1 MKKHFLIKGGIKMAE
16 ISAINNF
23 KKYNSKS
30 GRSSIKNVVREAFR
44 ELEKF
49 KNNVNQ
55 ELTQFNKILVKD
67 LSVLERQYYDT
78 EVDSRSRD
86 VISIVSQVQTGNF
99 EARNGVD
106 LTYMLSLEKWEQYYK
121 ENLEFLNDKF
131 GKNAHCVYAVIHFDE
146 STPHMQSMWT
156 FSEENNQKDEYTV
169 SDINTAKVKSALT
182 SAFLR
187 RNKELGL
194 IAGTD
199 EYKKAFEEFKVQEK
213 PKIIERQLAKMN
225 KNKSDKKF
233 KFESGTSPFT
243 KDFYRTFNEEF
254 VNDFMVTNP
263 SINEL
268 KNKVKVFSNEGA
280 EVVVR
285 RTKKVNSSEDLDR
298 TKFAMEK
305 EKKDLENKIGSND
318 YSKNEFMKYMEILS
332 KREIIDRKKKISKE
346 DFLNEFKN
354 YETDFK
360 VRKSNKGITDFK
372 RIFDIK
378 KIIKDKLNQR
388 QNNKN
393 FKKNL
398 KKEIKLFDE
407 IFKNVDFEAINKKI
421 EDYSKAEKVEEL
433 IKNRDNLYFE
443 IKTLETEESN
453 LKSSINF
460 LEKEKNSK
468 NNEIRNLDEQIW
480 EKKIEA
486 EKPYVVSER
495 RKQELINEALNEAR
509 KRGNTLMR
517 NIKKDVEK
525 EEAKN
530 NAIKQDILDKR
541 LQMEPELQEINNK
554 RRQLNDIYVDLEE
567 KKRRRKAELEKLAQ
581 PIIQKEVDDL
591 VREHLRYYEVTDKD
605 ILNFKANNKS
615 EYDKLFGEAE
625 TRADEKIKGGYIRR
639 KYDAGN
645 KFINQMTNLLH
656 EDSNGK
662 FSLLEIEKTVIA
674 AIEKLPDN
682 TYGWWNDFK
691 INLDIEL
698 ENTVRERK
706 AVHNQNKSKSQYHR
720 SR

>member
-30 GRSSIKNVVREAFR
+30 GRSSINNVVREAFR

-67 LSVLERQYYDT
+67 LSVLEQQYYDT

-86 VISIVSQVQTGNF
+86 VVSVVSQVQTGNF

-121 ENLEFLNDKF
+121 ENLEFLNKKF
-131 GKNAHCVYAVIHFDE
+131 GKNARCVYAVIHFDE
-146 STPHMQSMWT
+146 STPHLQSMWT
-156 FSEENNQKDEYTV
+156 FLEENNQKDEYTV
-169 SDINTAKVKSALT
+169 SDVNPAKVKSALS

-187 RNKELGL
+187 RNRELGL
-194 IAGTD
+194 VAGTD

-213 PKIIERQLAKMN
+213 PKIIERQLAKLN

-254 VNDFMVTNP
+254 VNDFMVNNAAV
-263 SINEL
+263 NEL
-268 KNKVKVFSNEGA
+268 KNKIKVFSNEGV

-285 RTKKVNSSEDLDR
+285 RTEKVNSSEELDR

-360 VRKSNKGITDFK
+360 ARKSNKGITDFK
-372 RIFDIK
+372 RIFNIK

-398 KKEIKLFDE
+398 KKEVKLFDE
-407 IFKNVDFEAINKKI
+407 VFRDVDFEVINKKI
-421 EDYSKAEKVEEL
+421 EDYSKGEKVEEL
-433 IKNRDNLYFE
+433 IKNRENLYFE
-443 IKTLETEESN
+443 IKTLETKASN

-460 LEKEKNSK
+460 LEKEQNSK

-480 EKKIEA
+480 EKRTEA

-509 KRGNTLMR
+509 KRGDTLMR

-530 NAIKQDILDKR
+530 NAIKQDILNER
-541 LQMEPELQEINNK
+541 LQMERELQEINNK
-554 RRQLNDIYVDLEE
+554 RRQLNDSYADLEE
-567 KKRRRKAELEKLAQ
+567 KKRRKKVELEKLAQ

-615 EYDKLFGEAE
+615 EYDKLFGEAQA
-625 TRADEKIKGGYIRR
+625 RADEKIKGAYIRR
-639 KYDAGN
+639 KHDAGK
-645 KFINQMTNLLH
+645 KFIKQMTNMLH
-656 EDSNGK
+656 EYINVK
-662 FSLLEIEKTVIA
+662 LSLLEIEKTVIA
-674 AIEKLPDN
+674 AIENVPDN
-682 TYGWWNDFK
+682 TYGWWDDFK
-691 INLDIEL
+691 NNLNIEL
-698 ENTVRERK
+698 ENTVRERN
-706 AVHNQNKSKSQYHR
+706 AVHNRSKNDFQYDR

>member
-1 MKKHFLIKGGIKMAE
+1 MAE
-16 ISAINNF
+16 ISALNNF

-30 GRSSIKNVVREAFR
+30 GRSNINNVVREAFR

-67 LSVLERQYYDT
+67 LSVLEQQYYDT

-86 VISIVSQVQTGNF
+86 MVSVVSQVQTGNF

-121 ENLEFLNDKF
+121 ENLEFLSKKF
-131 GKNAHCVYAVIHFDE
+131 DKNARCVYAVIHFDE

-169 SDINTAKVKSALT
+169 SDVNPAKVKSALS

-194 IAGTD
+194 TAGTD
-199 EYKKAFEEFKVQEK
+199 EYKKAFEEFKVQQK
-213 PKIIERQLAKMN
+213 PKIIERQLAKLN

-233 KFESGTSPFT
+233 KFENGTSPFT

-254 VNDFMVTNP
+254 VNDFMLNNP
-263 SINEL
+263 VVNEL
-268 KNKVKVFSNEGA
+268 KNKVKVFSNEGV

-285 RTKKVNSSEDLDR
+285 RTEKVNASEELDR

-305 EKKDLENKIGSND
+305 EKKDLESKIGSND

-332 KREIIDRKKKISKE
+332 KREIIDKKKKVSKE

-360 VRKSNKGITDFK
+360 TRKSNKEITDFK
-372 RIFDIK
+372 RIFNIK

-421 EDYSKAEKVEEL
+421 EDYSKGEKVEEL
-433 IKNRDNLYFE
+433 IKNRENLYFE
-443 IKTLETEESN
+443 IKTLETEASN

-460 LEKEKNSK
+460 LEKEQNSK

-480 EKKIEA
+480 EKRTEA

-509 KRGNTLMR
+509 KRGETLMR
-517 NIKKDVEK
+517 NIMKDVEK
-525 EEAKN
+525 EKSKN
-530 NAIKQDILDKR
+530 NFLKQDILNKR
-541 LQMEPELQEINNK
+541 LQLEQEQQELNN
-554 RRQLNDIYVDLEE
+554 RLRQLNDNYADLEK
-567 KKRRRKAELEKLAQ
+567 KKRHRKAELEKLGQ
-581 PIIQKEVDDL
+581 PIIQKEVNDL

-625 TRADEKIKGGYIRR
+625 ARADEKIKGAYIRR
-639 KYDAGN
+639 KHNAGN
-645 KFINQMTNLLH
+645 KFIKQMTNLLH
-656 EDSNGK
+656 KDSNGK

-674 AIEKLPDN
+674 AIENVPDN
-682 TYGWWNDFK
+682 TYSWWNDFK
-691 INLDIEL
+691 NNLNIEL
-698 ENTVRERK
+698 EKTVKDKNVVRNR
-706 AVHNQNKSKSQYHR
+706 SSSQYDR
-720 SR
+720 SL

>member
-1 MKKHFLIKGGIKMAE
+1 MAE

-30 GRSSIKNVVREAFR
+30 SRSSINNVVREAFR

-55 ELTQFNKILVKD
+55 KLTQFNKILVKD
-67 LSVLERQYYDT
+67 LSVLERQYSDT
-78 EVDSRSRD
+78 KVDSRSRD
-86 VISIVSQVQTGNF
+86 VVSVVSQVQTGNF
-99 EARNGVD
+99 EAKNGVD

-121 ENLEFLNDKF
+121 ENLEFLSKKF
-131 GKNAHCVYAVIHFDE
+131 DKNARCVYAVIHFDE

-169 SDINTAKVKSALT
+169 SDVNPAKVKSALS

-187 RNKELGL
+187 RNKKLGL
-194 IAGTD
+194 TAGTD

-213 PKIIERQLAKMN
+213 PKIIEKQLAKLN

-233 KFESGTSPFT
+233 KFENGTSPFT

-254 VNDFMVTNP
+254 VNDFMLNNP
-263 SINEL
+263 VVNEL
-268 KNKVKVFSNEGA
+268 KNKVKVFSNEGV

-285 RTKKVNSSEDLDR
+285 RTEKVNSYEELDR

-305 EKKDLENKIGSND
+305 EKKDLESKIGSND
-318 YSKNEFMKYMEILS
+318 YSKNEFMKYTEILS
-332 KREIIDRKKKISKE
+332 KREIIDKKKKISKE
-346 DFLNEFKN
+346 DFLNGFKN

-360 VRKSNKGITDFK
+360 VRKSNKKITDFK
-372 RIFDIK
+372 RIFNIK
-378 KIIKDKLNQR
+378 KIIRDKLNQR

-421 EDYSKAEKVEEL
+421 EDYSKGEKVEEL
-433 IKNRDNLYFE
+433 IKNRENLYFE
-443 IKTLETEESN
+443 IKTLETEASN

-460 LEKEKNSK
+460 LEKEQNSK
-468 NNEIRNLDEQIW
+468 NNEIRNLDKQIW
-480 EKKIEA
+480 EKKIEV

-509 KRGNTLMR
+509 KRGETLMR
-517 NIKKDVEK
+517 NIMKDVEK
-525 EEAKN
+525 EKSKN
-530 NAIKQDILDKR
+530 NSLKQDILNKR
-541 LQMEPELQEINNK
+541 LQLEQEQQELNN
-554 RRQLNDIYVDLEE
+554 RLRQLNDSYEDLEK
-567 KKRRRKAELEKLAQ
+567 KKRHRKAELEKLGQ
-581 PIIQKEVDDL
+581 PIIQKEVNDL

-625 TRADEKIKGGYIRR
+625 ARADEKIKGAYIRR
-639 KYDAGN
+639 KHNAGN
-645 KFINQMTNLLH
+645 KFIKQMTNILH

-674 AIEKLPDN
+674 AIENVPDN
-682 TYGWWNDFK
+682 TYGWWDDFK
-691 INLDIEL
+691 NNLNIEL
-698 ENTVRERK
+698 ENTVKDRNITR
-706 AVHNQNKSKSQYHR
+706 NRTNSQYGR
-720 SR
+720 RL

>member
-1 MKKHFLIKGGIKMAE
+1 MAE

-23 KKYNSKS
+23 KKYNSGS
-30 GRSSIKNVVREAFR
+30 GRSSINNVVREAFR

-86 VISIVSQVQTGNF
+86 VVSVVSQVQTGNF

-121 ENLEFLNDKF
+121 ENLKFLNDKF

-146 STPHMQSMWT
+146 STPHLQSMWT
-156 FSEENNQKDEYTV
+156 FLEENNQKDEYTV
-169 SDINTAKVKSALT
+169 SDVNPEKVKSALS

-194 IAGTD
+194 TAGTD
-199 EYKKAFEEFKVQEK
+199 EYKKAFEEFKVQQK
-213 PKIIERQLAKMN
+213 PKIIERQLAKLN

-233 KFESGTSPFT
+233 KFENGTSPFA

-254 VNDFMVTNP
+254 VNDFMLNNP
-263 SINEL
+263 VVNEL
-268 KNKVKVFSNEGA
+268 KNKVKVFSNEGV

-285 RTKKVNSSEDLDR
+285 RTEKVNSSEELDR
-298 TKFAMEK
+298 TKFAMEN
-305 EKKDLENKIGSND
+305 EKKELESKIDSND
-318 YSKNEFMKYMEILS
+318 YSKNEFMKYTEILS

-354 YETDFK
+354 YEIDFK
-360 VRKSNKGITDFK
+360 VRKSNKEITDFK
-372 RIFDIK
+372 RIFNIK
-378 KIIKDKLNQR
+378 KIIRDKLNQR

-407 IFKNVDFEAINKKI
+407 VFKNIDFEAINKKI
-421 EDYSKAEKVEEL
+421 EDYSKGEKVEEL
-433 IKNRDNLYFE
+433 IKNRENLYFE
-443 IKTLETEESN
+443 IKTLETKASN
-453 LKSSINF
+453 LKSSINV
-460 LEKEKNSK
+460 LEKEQISK
-468 NNEIRNLDEQIW
+468 NDEIRNLDEQIW
-480 EKKIEA
+480 KKKMEA

-509 KRGNTLMR
+509 KRGDTLTR

-541 LQMEPELQEINNK
+541 LQMERELQEINNK
-554 RRQLNDIYVDLEE
+554 RRQLNDSYADLEE

-581 PIIQKEVDDL
+581 PVVQKEVDDL

-605 ILNFKANNKS
+605 ILNFKANNKL

-625 TRADEKIKGGYIRR
+625 ARADEKIKGAYIRR
-639 KYDAGN
+639 KHDAG
-645 KFINQMTNLLH
+645 KRFIKQMTNLLH

-674 AIEKLPDN
+674 AIENVPDN
-682 TYGWWNDFK
+682 TYGWWDDFK
-691 INLDIEL
+691 NNLNIEL
-698 ENTVRERK
+698 ENTVKDRNITR
-706 AVHNQNKSKSQYHR
+706 NRTNSQYGR
-720 SR
+720 RL

>member
-30 GRSSIKNVVREAFR
+30 GRSSINNVVREAFR

-55 ELTQFNKILVKD
+55 KLTQFNKILVKD
-67 LSVLERQYYDT
+67 LSVLEQQYYDT

-86 VISIVSQVQTGNF
+86 VVSVVSQVQTGNF

-121 ENLEFLNDKF
+121 ENLEFLNKKF
-131 GKNAHCVYAVIHFDE
+131 GKNARCVYAVIHFDE
-146 STPHMQSMWT
+146 STPHLQSMWT
-156 FSEENNQKDEYTV
+156 FLEENNQKDEYTV
-169 SDINTAKVKSALT
+169 SDVNPAKVKSALS

-194 IAGTD
+194 VAGTD

-213 PKIIERQLAKMN
+213 PKIIERQLAKLN

-254 VNDFMVTNP
+254 VNDFMVNNAAV
-263 SINEL
+263 NEL
-268 KNKVKVFSNEGA
+268 KNKIKVFSNEGV

-285 RTKKVNSSEDLDR
+285 RTEKVNSSEELDR

-305 EKKDLENKIGSND
+305 EKKELENKIGSND
-318 YSKNEFMKYMEILS
+318 YSKNEFMKYTEILS
-332 KREIIDRKKKISKE
+332 KREIIDKKKKISKE

-360 VRKSNKGITDFK
+360 VRKSNKEITDFK
-372 RIFDIK
+372 RIFNIK

-421 EDYSKAEKVEEL
+421 EDYSKGEKVEEL
-433 IKNRDNLYFE
+433 IKNRENLYFE
-443 IKTLETEESN
+443 IKTLETKTSN

-460 LEKEKNSK
+460 LEKEQISK
-468 NNEIRNLDEQIW
+468 NNEIRNLDEQIL
-480 EKKIEA
+480 EKKKEA
-486 EKPYVVSER
+486 EKPYLVSER

-509 KRGNTLMR
+509 KRGDTLMR

-541 LQMEPELQEINNK
+541 LQMEREQQELNN
-554 RRQLNDIYVDLEE
+554 RLRQLNDSYADLEE

-581 PIIQKEVDDL
+581 PVVQQEVDDL

-625 TRADEKIKGGYIRR
+625 ARADEKIKGAYIRR
-639 KYDAGN
+639 KHNAGN
-645 KFINQMTNLLH
+645 KFIKQMTNILH

-674 AIEKLPDN
+674 AIENVPDS
-682 TYGWWNDFK
+682 TYSWWNDFK
-691 INLDIEL
+691 NNLNIEL
-698 ENTVRERK
+698 ENTVKDKNVVRNRS
-706 AVHNQNKSKSQYHR
+706 NSQYDR
-720 SR
+720 SL

>member
-1 MKKHFLIKGGIKMAE
+1 MAE
-16 ISAINNF
+16 ISALNNF

-30 GRSSIKNVVREAFR
+30 GRSNINNVVREAFR

-55 ELTQFNKILVKD
+55 KLTQFNKILVKD
-67 LSVLERQYYDT
+67 LSVLERQYSDT

-86 VISIVSQVQTGNF
+86 VISVVSQVQTGNF
-99 EARNGVD
+99 EAKNGVD

-121 ENLEFLNDKF
+121 ENLEFLSKKF
-131 GKNAHCVYAVIHFDE
+131 DKNARCVYAVIHFDE

-169 SDINTAKVKSALT
+169 SDVNPAKVKSALS

-213 PKIIERQLAKMN
+213 PKIIERQLAKLN

-233 KFESGTSPFT
+233 KFENGTSPFT

-254 VNDFMVTNP
+254 VNDFMLNNP
-263 SINEL
+263 VVNEL
-268 KNKVKVFSNEGA
+268 KNKVKVFSNEGV

-285 RTKKVNSSEDLDR
+285 RTEKVNSSEELDR

-305 EKKDLENKIGSND
+305 EKKDLESKIGSND
-318 YSKNEFMKYMEILS
+318 YSKNKFMKYMEILS
-332 KREIIDRKKKISKE
+332 KREIIDKKKKISKE

-360 VRKSNKGITDFK
+360 VRKSNKEITDFK
-372 RIFDIK
+372 RIFNIK
-378 KIIKDKLNQR
+378 KIIRDKLNQR

-421 EDYSKAEKVEEL
+421 EDYSKGEKVEEL
-433 IKNRDNLYFE
+433 IKNRENLYFE
-443 IKTLETEESN
+443 IKTLETEASN

-460 LEKEKNSK
+460 LEKEQNSK

-480 EKKIEA
+480 EKRTEA

-509 KRGNTLMR
+509 KRGETLMR
-517 NIKKDVEK
+517 NIMKDVEK
-525 EEAKN
+525 EKSKN
-530 NAIKQDILDKR
+530 NSLKQDIL
-541 LQMEPELQEINNK
+541 NK
-554 RRQLNDIYVDLEE
+554 RIQLEQEQQELNNRLRQLNDSYADLEK
-567 KKRRRKAELEKLAQ
+567 KKRHRKAELEKLGQ
-581 PIIQKEVDDL
+581 PIIQKEVNDL

-625 TRADEKIKGGYIRR
+625 ARAYETIKGAYIRR
-639 KYDAGN
+639 KHDAGN
-645 KFINQMTNLLH
+645 KFIKQMTKILH
-656 EDSNGK
+656 EDFNGK

-674 AIEKLPDN
+674 AIEKVPDN

-698 ENTVRERK
+698 ENTVKDKNVVRNQRK
-706 AVHNQNKSKSQYHR
+706 SGSQYDI
-720 SR
+720 SL

>member
-1 MKKHFLIKGGIKMAE
+1 MAE

-30 GRSSIKNVVREAFR
+30 GRSNINNVVREAFR

-55 ELTQFNKILVKD
+55 KLTQFNKILVKD
-67 LSVLERQYYDT
+67 LSVLERQYSDT
-78 EVDSRSRD
+78 KVDSRSRD
-86 VISIVSQVQTGNF
+86 VVSVVSQVQTGNF

-121 ENLEFLNDKF
+121 ENLEFLNKKF
-131 GKNAHCVYAVIHFDE
+131 GKNARCVYAVIHFDE
-146 STPHMQSMWT
+146 STPHLQSMWT
-156 FSEENNQKDEYTV
+156 FLEENNQKDEYTV
-169 SDINTAKVKSALT
+169 SDVNPAKVKSALS

-194 IAGTD
+194 VAGTD

-213 PKIIERQLAKMN
+213 PKIIERQLAKLN

-254 VNDFMVTNP
+254 VNDFMVNNAAV
-263 SINEL
+263 NEL

-285 RTKKVNSSEDLDR
+285 RTEKVNSSEDLDR
-298 TKFAMEK
+298 TKFVMEK

-360 VRKSNKGITDFK
+360 VRKSNKEITDFK
-372 RIFDIK
+372 RIFNIK

-407 IFKNVDFEAINKKI
+407 VFKNIDFEAINKKI
-421 EDYSKAEKVEEL
+421 EDYSKGEKVEEL
-433 IKNRDNLYFE
+433 IKNRENLYFE
-443 IKTLETEESN
+443 IKTLETKASN
-453 LKSSINF
+453 LKSSINV
-460 LEKEKNSK
+460 LEKEQISK
-468 NNEIRNLDEQIW
+468 NDEIRNLDDQIW

-509 KRGNTLMR
+509 KRGDTLMR
-517 NIKKDVEK
+517 NIKKDIEK

-530 NAIKQDILDKR
+530 NTIKQDILDKR
-541 LQMEPELQEINNK
+541 LQMERELQEINNK
-554 RRQLNDIYVDLEE
+554 RRQLNDSYADLEE
-567 KKRRRKAELEKLAQ
+567 KKRRKKAELEKLAQ

-615 EYDKLFGEAE
+615 EYDKLFGEAQA
-625 TRADEKIKGGYIRR
+625 RADEKIKRAYIRR

-645 KFINQMTNLLH
+645 KFIKQMTKILH
-656 EDSNGK
+656 EDFNGK

-674 AIEKLPDN
+674 AIENVPDS
-682 TYGWWNDFK
+682 TYSWWNDFK
-691 INLDIEL
+691 NNLNIEL
-698 ENTVRERK
+698 ENTVKDKNVVRNR
-706 AVHNQNKSKSQYHR
+706 SSSQYDR
-720 SR
+720 SL

>member
-1 MKKHFLIKGGIKMAE
+1 MAE
-16 ISAINNF
+16 ISAINNL
-23 KKYNSKS
+23 KKYNSGS
-30 GRSSIKNVVREAFR
+30 GRSSINNVVREAFR

-55 ELTQFNKILVKD
+55 ELMKFNKILVKD

-86 VISIVSQVQTGNF
+86 VVSVVSQVQTGNF

-121 ENLEFLNDKF
+121 ENLEFLNKKF
-131 GKNAHCVYAVIHFDE
+131 GKNARCVYAVIHFDE
-146 STPHMQSMWT
+146 STPHLQSMWT

-169 SDINTAKVKSALT
+169 SDVNTAKVKSALT

-213 PKIIERQLAKMN
+213 PKIIERQLAKLN

-254 VNDFMVTNP
+254 VNDFMVKNS

-285 RTKKVNSSEDLDR
+285 RTEKVNSSEDLDR

-318 YSKNEFMKYMEILS
+318 YSKNEFMKYTEILS

-360 VRKSNKGITDFK
+360 VRESNKGITDFK
-372 RIFDIK
+372 RIFNIK
-378 KIIKDKLNQR
+378 KIIRDKLNQR

-407 IFKNVDFEAINKKI
+407 VFKNVDFEAINKKI
-421 EDYSKAEKVEEL
+421 EDYSKGEKVEEL
-433 IKNRDNLYFE
+433 IKNRENLYFQ
-443 IKTLETEESN
+443 IKTLETKASN

-460 LEKEKNSK
+460 LEKEQNSK

-480 EKKIEA
+480 EKKMEA

-495 RKQELINEALNEAR
+495 RKEELINEALNEAR
-509 KRGNTLMR
+509 KRGDTLMR

-541 LQMEPELQEINNK
+541 LQMERELQEINNK

-581 PIIQKEVDDL
+581 PIIQKEVDNL

-615 EYDKLFGEAE
+615 EYDKLFGEAQA
-625 TRADEKIKGGYIRR
+625 RADEKVKGAYIRR
-639 KYDAGN
+639 KHDAGK
-645 KFINQMTNLLH
+645 KFIKQMTNMLH
-656 EDSNGK
+656 EDTNGK

-674 AIEKLPDN
+674 AIENVPDN
-682 TYGWWNDFK
+682 TYGWWDDFK
-691 INLDIEL
+691 NNLNIEL
-698 ENTVRERK
+698 ENTVKDRNVVR
-706 AVHNQNKSKSQYHR
+706 NRSSSQYDR
-720 SR
+720 SL

>member
-1 MKKHFLIKGGIKMAE
+1 MAE

-23 KKYNSKS
+23 KKYNSGS
-30 GRSSIKNVVREAFR
+30 GRSSINNVVREAFR

-55 ELTQFNKILVKD
+55 ELIQFNKILVKD

-86 VISIVSQVQTGNF
+86 VVSVVSQVQTGNF

-121 ENLEFLNDKF
+121 ENLEFLSKKF
-131 GKNAHCVYAVIHFDE
+131 GKNARCVYAVIHFDE
-146 STPHMQSMWT
+146 STPHLQSMWT

-169 SDINTAKVKSALT
+169 SDVNPAKVKSALS

-233 KFESGTSPFT
+233 KFESGTSPFI

-254 VNDFMVTNP
+254 VNDFMVNNAA
-263 SINEL
+263 IDEL

-285 RTKKVNSSEDLDR
+285 RTEKVNSSEDLDR

-318 YSKNEFMKYMEILS
+318 YSKNEFMKYTEILS

-372 RIFDIK
+372 RIFNIK
-378 KIIKDKLNQR
+378 KIIRDKLNQR

-398 KKEIKLFDE
+398 KKEIKLFDKV
-407 IFKNVDFEAINKKI
+407 FKNVDFEAINKKI
-421 EDYSKAEKVEEL
+421 EDYSKGEKVEEL

-443 IKTLETEESN
+443 IKTLETEASN

-460 LEKEKNSK
+460 LEKEQNSK

-480 EKKIEA
+480 EKKMEA

-495 RKQELINEALNEAR
+495 RKEELINEALNEAR
-509 KRGNTLMR
+509 KRGDTLMR

-541 LQMEPELQEINNK
+541 LQMERELQEINNK
-554 RRQLNDIYVDLEE
+554 RRQLNDSYADLEE
-567 KKRRRKAELEKLAQ
+567 KKRRRKAELEKLAH

-615 EYDKLFGEAE
+615 EYDKLFGEAQA
-625 TRADEKIKGGYIRR
+625 RADEKIKGAYIRR
-639 KYDAGN
+639 KHDAGK
-645 KFINQMTNLLH
+645 KFIKQMTKILH
-656 EDSNGK
+656 EDFNGK

-674 AIEKLPDN
+674 AIENVPDS
-682 TYGWWNDFK
+682 TYSWWNDFK
-691 INLDIEL
+691 NNLNIEL
-698 ENTVRERK
+698 ENTVKDKNVVRNR
-706 AVHNQNKSKSQYHR
+706 SSSQYDR
-720 SR
+720 SL

>member
-1 MKKHFLIKGGIKMAE
+1 LIKGGIKMAE

-23 KKYNSKS
+23 KKYNSGS
-30 GRSSIKNVVREAFR
+30 GRSSINNVVREAFR

-86 VISIVSQVQTGNF
+86 VVSVVSQVQTGNF

-121 ENLEFLNDKF
+121 ENLKFLNDKF

-146 STPHMQSMWT
+146 STPHLQSMWT
-156 FSEENNQKDEYTV
+156 FLEENNQKDEYTV
-169 SDINTAKVKSALT
+169 SDVNPEKVKSALS

-194 IAGTD
+194 TAGTD
-199 EYKKAFEEFKVQEK
+199 EYKKAFEEFKVQQK
-213 PKIIERQLAKMN
+213 PKIIERQLAKLN

-233 KFESGTSPFT
+233 KFENGTSPFA

-254 VNDFMVTNP
+254 VNDFMLNNP
-263 SINEL
+263 VVNEL
-268 KNKVKVFSNEGA
+268 KNKVKVFSNEGV

-285 RTKKVNSSEDLDR
+285 RTEKVNSSEDLDR
-298 TKFAMEK
+298 TKFTMEK
-305 EKKDLENKIGSND
+305 EKKDLESKIGSND
-318 YSKNEFMKYMEILS
+318 YSKNEFMKYIEILS
-332 KREIIDRKKKISKE
+332 KREIIDRKKKISKK

-360 VRKSNKGITDFK
+360 VRKSNKEITDFK
-372 RIFDIK
+372 RIFNIK
-378 KIIKDKLNQR
+378 KIIRDKLNQR

-407 IFKNVDFEAINKKI
+407 VFKNVDFEVINKKI
-421 EDYSKAEKVEEL
+421 EDYSKGEKVEEL
-433 IKNRDNLYFE
+433 IKNRENLYFE
-443 IKTLETEESN
+443 IKTLETKASN

-460 LEKEKNSK
+460 LETEQISK
-468 NNEIRNLDEQIW
+468 NNEIRNLDEQIR

-486 EKPYVVSER
+486 EKPYVVSEI

-509 KRGNTLMR
+509 KRGDTLMR

-530 NAIKQDILDKR
+530 NAIKQDILDKK
-541 LQMEPELQEINNK
+541 LQMEREQQELNN
-554 RRQLNDIYVDLEE
+554 RLRQLNDSYADLEE

-581 PIIQKEVDDL
+581 PVVQKEVDNL

-605 ILNFKANNKS
+605 ILNFKSNNKF

-625 TRADEKIKGGYIRR
+625 AKAYEKIKEAYIRR
-639 KYDAGN
+639 KHDAGN
-645 KFINQMTNLLH
+645 KFIKQMTNILH

-662 FSLLEIEKTVIA
+662 FSILEIEKTVIA
-674 AIEKLPDN
+674 AIENVPDS
-682 TYGWWNDFK
+682 TYSWWNDFK
-691 INLDIEL
+691 NNLNIEL
-698 ENTVRERK
+698 KKTVKDKNVVRNR
-706 AVHNQNKSKSQYHR
+706 SSSQYDR
-720 SR
+720 SL

>member
-30 GRSSIKNVVREAFR
+30 GRSSINNVVREAFR

-67 LSVLERQYYDT
+67 LSVLEQQYYDT

-86 VISIVSQVQTGNF
+86 VVSVVSQVQTGNF

-121 ENLEFLNDKF
+121 ENLEFLNKKF
-131 GKNAHCVYAVIHFDE
+131 GKNARCVYAVIHFDE
-146 STPHMQSMWT
+146 STPHLQSMWT
-156 FSEENNQKDEYTV
+156 FLEENNQKYEYTV
-169 SDINTAKVKSALT
+169 SDVNPAKVKSALS

-187 RNKELGL
+187 RNRELGL
-194 IAGTD
+194 VAGTD

-213 PKIIERQLAKMN
+213 PKIIERQLAKLN

-254 VNDFMVTNP
+254 VNDFMLNNP
-263 SINEL
+263 VVNEL
-268 KNKVKVFSNEGA
+268 KNKVKVFSNEGV

-285 RTKKVNSSEDLDR
+285 RTEKVNSSEELDR

-305 EKKDLENKIGSND
+305 EKKDLESKIGSND
-318 YSKNEFMKYMEILS
+318 YSKNEFMKYTEILS
-332 KREIIDRKKKISKE
+332 KREIIDKKKKISKE

-360 VRKSNKGITDFK
+360 TRKSNKEITDFK
-372 RIFDIK
+372 RIFNIK

-398 KKEIKLFDE
+398 KKEVKLFDE
-407 IFKNVDFEAINKKI
+407 VFRDVDFEVINKKI
-421 EDYSKAEKVEEL
+421 EDYSKGEKVEEL
-433 IKNRDNLYFE
+433 IKNRENLYFE
-443 IKTLETEESN
+443 IKTLETKASN

-460 LEKEKNSK
+460 LEKEQNSK

-480 EKKIEA
+480 EKITEA

-509 KRGNTLMR
+509 KRGETLMR
-517 NIKKDVEK
+517 NIMKDVEK
-525 EEAKN
+525 EKSKN
-530 NAIKQDILDKR
+530 NFLKQDILNKR
-541 LQMEPELQEINNK
+541 LQLEQEQQELNN
-554 RRQLNDIYVDLEE
+554 RLRQLNDSYADLEK
-567 KKRRRKAELEKLAQ
+567 KKRHRKAELEKLGQ
-581 PIIQKEVDDL
+581 PIIQKEVNDL

-625 TRADEKIKGGYIRR
+625 ARADEKIKGAYIRR
-639 KYDAGN
+639 KHNAGN
-645 KFINQMTNLLH
+645 KFIKQMTNILH

-674 AIEKLPDN
+674 AIENVPDN
-682 TYGWWNDFK
+682 TYGWWDNFK
-691 INLDIEL
+691 NNLNIEL
-698 ENTVRERK
+698 ENTVKDRNITR
-706 AVHNQNKSKSQYHR
+706 NRTNSQYGR
-720 SR
+720 RL

>member
-1 MKKHFLIKGGIKMAE
+1 MVKMAE

-30 GRSSIKNVVREAFR
+30 GRSNINNVVREAFR

-55 ELTQFNKILVKD
+55 KLTQFNKILVKD
-67 LSVLERQYYDT
+67 LSVLERQYSDT
-78 EVDSRSRD
+78 KVDSRSRD
-86 VISIVSQVQTGNF
+86 VVSVVSQVQTGNF
-99 EARNGVD
+99 EAKNGVD

-121 ENLEFLNDKF
+121 ENLEFLSKKF
-131 GKNAHCVYAVIHFDE
+131 DKNARCVYAVIHFDE

-169 SDINTAKVKSALT
+169 SDVNPAKVKSALS

-187 RNKELGL
+187 RNKKLGL
-194 IAGTD
+194 TAGTD

-213 PKIIERQLAKMN
+213 PKIIERQLAKLN

-233 KFESGTSPFT
+233 KFENGTSPFT

-254 VNDFMVTNP
+254 VNDFMLNNP
-263 SINEL
+263 VVNEL
-268 KNKVKVFSNEGA
+268 KNKVKVFSNEGV

-285 RTKKVNSSEDLDR
+285 RTEKVNSSEELDR

-305 EKKDLENKIGSND
+305 EKKDLESKIGSND

-332 KREIIDRKKKISKE
+332 KREIIDKKKKISKE
-346 DFLNEFKN
+346 DFLNGFKN

-360 VRKSNKGITDFK
+360 VRKSNKKITDFK
-372 RIFDIK
+372 RIFNIK
-378 KIIKDKLNQR
+378 KIIRDKLNQR

-421 EDYSKAEKVEEL
+421 EDYSKGEKVEEL
-433 IKNRDNLYFE
+433 IKNRENLYFE
-443 IKTLETEESN
+443 IKTLETEASN

-460 LEKEKNSK
+460 LEKEQNSK

-480 EKKIEA
+480 EKRTEA

-509 KRGNTLMR
+509 KRGETLMR
-517 NIKKDVEK
+517 NIMKDVEK
-525 EEAKN
+525 EKSKN
-530 NAIKQDILDKR
+530 NSLKQDILNKR
-541 LQMEPELQEINNK
+541 LQLEQEQQELNN
-554 RRQLNDIYVDLEE
+554 RLRQLNDSYEDLEK
-567 KKRRRKAELEKLAQ
+567 KKRHRKAELEKLGQ
-581 PIIQKEVDDL
+581 PIIQKEVNDL

-625 TRADEKIKGGYIRR
+625 ARADEKIKGAYIRR
-639 KYDAGN
+639 KHNAGN
-645 KFINQMTNLLH
+645 KFIKQMTNILH

-674 AIEKLPDN
+674 A
-682 TYGWWNDFK
+682 
-691 INLDIEL
+691 
-698 ENTVRERK
+698 
-706 AVHNQNKSKSQYHR
+706 SKKTFNRMFQTTLMAGGMILR
-720 SR
+720 II

>member
-1 MKKHFLIKGGIKMAE
+1 MAE

-23 KKYNSKS
+23 KKYNSGS
-30 GRSSIKNVVREAFR
+30 GRSSINNVVREVFR

-86 VISIVSQVQTGNF
+86 VVSVVSQVQTGNF

-131 GKNAHCVYAVIHFDE
+131 GKNARCVYAVIHFDE

-169 SDINTAKVKSALT
+169 SDVNTAKVKSALT

-254 VNDFMVTNP
+254 VNDFMVNNAAV
-263 SINEL
+263 NEL
-268 KNKVKVFSNEGA
+268 KNKVKVFSNEGV

-285 RTKKVNSSEDLDR
+285 RTEKVNSSEDLDR

-305 EKKDLENKIGSND
+305 EKKDLESKIGSND
-318 YSKNEFMKYMEILS
+318 YSKNEFMKYTEILS

-360 VRKSNKGITDFK
+360 IRKSNKEITDFK
-372 RIFDIK
+372 RIFNIK
-378 KIIKDKLNQR
+378 KIIRDKLNQR

-407 IFKNVDFEAINKKI
+407 VFKNVDFEAINKKI
-421 EDYSKAEKVEEL
+421 EDYSKGEKVEEL

-443 IKTLETEESN
+443 IKTLETKASN

-460 LEKEKNSK
+460 LEKEQISK

-480 EKKIEA
+480 EKKMEA

-495 RKQELINEALNEAR
+495 RKEELINEALNEAR
-509 KRGNTLMR
+509 KRGDTLMR
-517 NIKKDVEK
+517 NIKKDIEK

-541 LQMEPELQEINNK
+541 LQMERELQEINNK
-554 RRQLNDIYVDLEE
+554 RRQLNDSYADLEE
-567 KKRRRKAELEKLAQ
+567 KKRRKKAELEKLAQ

-615 EYDKLFGEAE
+615 EYDKLFGEAQA
-625 TRADEKIKGGYIRR
+625 RADEKVKGAYIRR
-639 KYDAGN
+639 KHDAGK
-645 KFINQMTNLLH
+645 KFIKQMTDMLH
-656 EDSNGK
+656 EDANGK

-674 AIEKLPDN
+674 AIENVPDN
-682 TYGWWNDFK
+682 TYGWWDDFK
-691 INLDIEL
+691 NNLNIEL
-698 ENTVRERK
+698 ENTVRERN
-706 AVHNQNKSKSQYHR
+706 AVHNRSKNDFQYDR

>member
-1 MKKHFLIKGGIKMAE
+1 MAE

-30 GRSSIKNVVREAFR
+30 GRSSINNVVREAFR

-55 ELTQFNKILVKD
+55 ELTKFNKILVKD

-86 VISIVSQVQTGNF
+86 VVSVVSQVQTGNF
-99 EARNGVD
+99 EAKNGVD

-121 ENLEFLNDKF
+121 ENLEFLSKKF
-131 GKNAHCVYAVIHFDE
+131 DKNARCVYAVIHFDE

-169 SDINTAKVKSALT
+169 SDVNPAKVKSALS

-213 PKIIERQLAKMN
+213 PKIIERQLAKLN

-233 KFESGTSPFT
+233 KFENGTSPFT

-254 VNDFMVTNP
+254 VNDFMLNNP
-263 SINEL
+263 VVNEL
-268 KNKVKVFSNEGA
+268 KNKVKVFSNEVV

-285 RTKKVNSSEDLDR
+285 RTEKANSSEELDR

-305 EKKDLENKIGSND
+305 EKKDLESKIGSND
-318 YSKNEFMKYMEILS
+318 YSKNEFMKYTEILS
-332 KREIIDRKKKISKE
+332 KREIIDKKKKISKE

-360 VRKSNKGITDFK
+360 VRKSNKEITDFK
-372 RIFDIK
+372 RIFNIK
-378 KIIKDKLNQR
+378 KIIRDKLNQR

-407 IFKNVDFEAINKKI
+407 VFKNVDFEAINKKI
-421 EDYSKAEKVEEL
+421 EDYSKGEKVEEL
-433 IKNRDNLYFE
+433 IKNRENLYFE
-443 IKTLETEESN
+443 IKTLETEASN

-460 LEKEKNSK
+460 LEKEQNSK

-480 EKKIEA
+480 EKRTEA

-509 KRGNTLMR
+509 KRGDTLMR

-530 NAIKQDILDKR
+530 NAIKQDILNER
-541 LQMEPELQEINNK
+541 LQMERELQEINNK
-554 RRQLNDIYVDLEE
+554 RRQLNDSYADLEE
-567 KKRRRKAELEKLAQ
+567 KKRRKKAELEKLAQ

-615 EYDKLFGEAE
+615 EYDKLFGEAQA
-625 TRADEKIKGGYIRR
+625 RADEKIKGAYIRR
-639 KYDAGN
+639 KHDAGK
-645 KFINQMTNLLH
+645 KFIKQMTNMLH
-656 EDSNGK
+656 EYINVK
-662 FSLLEIEKTVIA
+662 LSLLEIEKTVIA
-674 AIEKLPDN
+674 AIENVPDN
-682 TYGWWNDFK
+682 TYGWWDDFK
-691 INLDIEL
+691 NNLNIEL
-698 ENTVRERK
+698 ENTVRERN
-706 AVHNQNKSKSQYHR
+706 AVHNRSKNDFQYDR

>member
-1 MKKHFLIKGGIKMAE
+1 MAE

-23 KKYNSKS
+23 KKYNSGS
-30 GRSSIKNVVREAFR
+30 GRSSINNVVREAFR

-55 ELTQFNKILVKD
+55 ELTQFNKIFVKD

-86 VISIVSQVQTGNF
+86 VVSVVSQVQTGNF

-169 SDINTAKVKSALT
+169 SDVNPAKVKSALS

-254 VNDFMVTNP
+254 VNDFMVKNP

-285 RTKKVNSSEDLDR
+285 RTEKVNSSEDLDR

-305 EKKDLENKIGSND
+305 EKKDLESKIGSND
-318 YSKNEFMKYMEILS
+318 YSKNEFMKYTEILS

-354 YETDFK
+354 YEIDFK
-360 VRKSNKGITDFK
+360 VRKSNKEITDFK
-372 RIFDIK
+372 RIFNIK
-378 KIIKDKLNQR
+378 KIIRDKLNQR

-407 IFKNVDFEAINKKI
+407 VFKNVDFEAINKKI
-421 EDYSKAEKVEEL
+421 EDYSKGEKVEEL
-433 IKNRDNLYFE
+433 IKNRENLYFE
-443 IKTLETEESN
+443 IKTLETEASN

-460 LEKEKNSK
+460 LEKEQNSK

-480 EKKIEA
+480 EKKMEA

-495 RKQELINEALNEAR
+495 RKQKLINEALNEAR
-509 KRGNTLMR
+509 KRGDTLMR

-541 LQMEPELQEINNK
+541 LQMERELQEINNK
-554 RRQLNDIYVDLEE
+554 RRQLNDNYANLEE
-567 KKRRRKAELEKLAQ
+567 KKRRKKAELEKLAQ

-605 ILNFKANNKS
+605 ILNFKANNKF

-625 TRADEKIKGGYIRR
+625 ARADEKIKGAYIRR
-639 KYDAGN
+639 KHDAGN
-645 KFINQMTNLLH
+645 KFIKQMTNILH

-674 AIEKLPDN
+674 AIENVPDS
-682 TYGWWNDFK
+682 TYSWWNDFK
-691 INLDIEL
+691 NNLNIEL
-698 ENTVRERK
+698 ENTVKDKNVVRNR
-706 AVHNQNKSKSQYHR
+706 SSSQYDR
-720 SR
+720 SL

>member
-1 MKKHFLIKGGIKMAE
+1 MVKMAE
-16 ISAINNF
+16 ISALNNF

-30 GRSSIKNVVREAFR
+30 GRSNINNVVREAFR
-44 ELEKF
+44 ELGKF

-55 ELTQFNKILVKD
+55 KLTQFNKILVKD
-67 LSVLERQYYDT
+67 LSVLERQYSDT

-86 VISIVSQVQTGNF
+86 VVSVVSQVQTGNF
-99 EARNGVD
+99 EAKNGVD

-121 ENLEFLNDKF
+121 ENLEFLSKKFDKD
-131 GKNAHCVYAVIHFDE
+131 ARCVYAVIHFDE

-169 SDINTAKVKSALT
+169 SDVNPAKVKSALS

-187 RNKELGL
+187 RNKKLGL
-194 IAGTD
+194 TTGTE
-199 EYKKAFEEFKVQEK
+199 EYKKAFEEFKVQQK
-213 PKIIERQLAKMN
+213 PKIIERQLAKLN

-233 KFESGTSPFT
+233 KFENGTSPFT

-254 VNDFMVTNP
+254 VNDFMLNNP
-263 SINEL
+263 VVNEL
-268 KNKVKVFSNEGA
+268 KNKVKVFSNEGV

-285 RTKKVNSSEDLDR
+285 RTEKVNSSEELDR

-305 EKKDLENKIGSND
+305 EKKDLESKIGSND
-318 YSKNEFMKYMEILS
+318 YSKNEFMKYTEILS
-332 KREIIDRKKKISKE
+332 KREIIDKKKKISKE

-360 VRKSNKGITDFK
+360 TRKSNKEITDFK
-372 RIFDIK
+372 RIFNIK

-398 KKEIKLFDE
+398 EKEIKLFDE

-421 EDYSKAEKVEEL
+421 EDYSKGEKVEEL
-433 IKNRDNLYFE
+433 IKNRENLYFE
-443 IKTLETEESN
+443 IKTLETEASN

-460 LEKEKNSK
+460 LEKEQNSK

-480 EKKIEA
+480 EKRTEA

-509 KRGNTLMR
+509 KRGDTLMR

-530 NAIKQDILDKR
+530 NAIKQDILNER
-541 LQMEPELQEINNK
+541 LQMERELQEINNK
-554 RRQLNDIYVDLEE
+554 RRQLNDSYADLEE
-567 KKRRRKAELEKLAQ
+567 KKRRKKAELEKLAQ

-615 EYDKLFGEAE
+615 EYDKLFGEAQA
-625 TRADEKIKGGYIRR
+625 RADEKIKGAYIRR
-639 KYDAGN
+639 KHDAGK
-645 KFINQMTNLLH
+645 KFIKQMTNMLH
-656 EDSNGK
+656 EYINVK
-662 FSLLEIEKTVIA
+662 LSLLEIEKTVIA
-674 AIEKLPDN
+674 AIENVPDN
-682 TYGWWNDFK
+682 TYGWWDDFK
-691 INLDIEL
+691 NNLNIEL
-698 ENTVRERK
+698 ENTVRERN
-706 AVHNQNKSKSQYHR
+706 AVHNRSKNDFQYDR

>member
-30 GRSSIKNVVREAFR
+30 GRSSINNVVKEAFR

-86 VISIVSQVQTGNF
+86 VVSVVSQVQTGNF

-121 ENLEFLNDKF
+121 ENLEFLNKKF
-131 GKNAHCVYAVIHFDE
+131 GKNAHCVYAVIRLDE
-146 STPHMQSMWT
+146 STPHMQSLWT
-156 FSEENNQKDEYTV
+156 FSEANNQKDKYTV
-169 SDINTAKVKSALT
+169 SDVNTAKVKSALT

-194 IAGTD
+194 TAGTD

-213 PKIIERQLAKMN
+213 PRIIERQLAKMN

-233 KFESGTSPFT
+233 KFESGTSPFN
-243 KDFYRTFNEEF
+243 KDFYMTFNEEF
-254 VNDFMVTNP
+254 VNDFMVNNAAV
-263 SINEL
+263 NEL
-268 KNKVKVFSNEGA
+268 KNKVKVFSNETV

-285 RTKKVNSSEDLDR
+285 RTEKVNSSEDLDR

-318 YSKNEFMKYMEILS
+318 YSKNEFMKYTEILS

-360 VRKSNKGITDFK
+360 VRKSNKEITDFK
-372 RIFDIK
+372 RIFNIK
-378 KIIKDKLNQR
+378 KIIRDKLNQR

-407 IFKNVDFEAINKKI
+407 VFKNIDFEAINKKI
-421 EDYSKAEKVEEL
+421 EDYSKGEKVEEL
-433 IKNRDNLYFE
+433 IKNRENLYFE
-443 IKTLETEESN
+443 IKTLETKASN
-453 LKSSINF
+453 LKSSINV
-460 LEKEKNSK
+460 LEKEQNTK

-480 EKKIEA
+480 EKKMEA

-509 KRGNTLMR
+509 KRGDTLMR

-541 LQMEPELQEINNK
+541 LQMERELQEINNK
-554 RRQLNDIYVDLEE
+554 RRQLNDNYADLEE
-567 KKRRRKAELEKLAQ
+567 KKRRKKAELEKLAQ
-581 PIIQKEVDDL
+581 PVVQKEVDDL

-605 ILNFKANNKS
+605 ILNFKANNKF

-625 TRADEKIKGGYIRR
+625 ARADEKIKGAYIRR
-639 KYDAGN
+639 KYDAGK
-645 KFINQMTNLLH
+645 KFIKQITNLLH
-656 EDSNGK
+656 EDTNVK
-662 FSLLEIEKTVIA
+662 LSLLEIEKTVIA
-674 AIEKLPDN
+674 AIENVPDN
-682 TYGWWNDFK
+682 TYGWWYDFK
-691 INLDIEL
+691 NNLNIEL
-698 ENTVRERK
+698 ENTVKDRNITR
-706 AVHNQNKSKSQYHR
+706 NRTNSQYGR
-720 SR
+720 RL

>member
-1 MKKHFLIKGGIKMAE
+1 MAE

-23 KKYNSKS
+23 KKYNSGS
-30 GRSSIKNVVREAFR
+30 GRSSINNVVREAFR

-86 VISIVSQVQTGNF
+86 VVSVVSQVQTGNF

-169 SDINTAKVKSALT
+169 SDVNTAKVKSALT

-263 SINEL
+263 SINDL

-285 RTKKVNSSEDLDR
+285 RTEKVNSSEDLDR

-318 YSKNEFMKYMEILS
+318 YSKNEFMKYTEILS

-360 VRKSNKGITDFK
+360 ARKSNKEITDFK
-372 RIFDIK
+372 RIFNIK
-378 KIIKDKLNQR
+378 KIIRDKLNQR

-407 IFKNVDFEAINKKI
+407 VFKNVDFEAINKKI
-421 EDYSKAEKVEEL
+421 EDYSKGEKVEEL
-433 IKNRDNLYFE
+433 IKNRENLYFE
-443 IKTLETEESN
+443 IKTLETKASN

-460 LEKEKNSK
+460 LEKEQNRK

-480 EKKIEA
+480 EKKMEA

-495 RKQELINEALNEAR
+495 RKEELINEALNEAR
-509 KRGNTLMR
+509 KRGDTLMR

-541 LQMEPELQEINNK
+541 LQMERELQEINNK

-591 VREHLRYYEVTDKD
+591 AREHLRYYEVTDKD
-605 ILNFKANNKS
+605 ILDFKANNKS
-615 EYDKLFGEAE
+615 EYDKLFGEAQA
-625 TRADEKIKGGYIRR
+625 RADEKIKGAYIRR
-639 KYDAGN
+639 KHDAGK
-645 KFINQMTNLLH
+645 KFIKQMTNLLH

-674 AIEKLPDN
+674 AIENVPDN
-682 TYGWWNDFK
+682 TYGWWDDFK
-691 INLDIEL
+691 NNLNIEL
-698 ENTVRERK
+698 ENTVKDRK
-706 AVHNQNKSKSQYHR
+706 VVHNRSKNDFQYDR

>member
-1 MKKHFLIKGGIKMAE
+1 MAE

-23 KKYNSKS
+23 KKYNSGS
-30 GRSSIKNVVREAFR
+30 GRSSINNVVREAFR

-86 VISIVSQVQTGNF
+86 VVSVVSQVQTGNF

-131 GKNAHCVYAVIHFDE
+131 GKNARCVYAVIHFDE

-169 SDINTAKVKSALT
+169 SDVNPAKVKSALS

-194 IAGTD
+194 VAGTD

-213 PKIIERQLAKMN
+213 PKIIERQLAKLN

-233 KFESGTSPFT
+233 RFESGTSPFV

-254 VNDFMVTNP
+254 VNDFMVNNAAV
-263 SINEL
+263 NEL
-268 KNKVKVFSNEGA
+268 KNKVKVFSNEDV

-285 RTKKVNSSEDLDR
+285 RTEKVNSSEDLDR

-318 YSKNEFMKYMEILS
+318 YSRNEFMKYMEILS

-360 VRKSNKGITDFK
+360 VRKSNKEITDFK
-372 RIFDIK
+372 RIFNIK

-407 IFKNVDFEAINKKI
+407 VFKNVDFEAINKKI
-421 EDYSKAEKVEEL
+421 EDYSKGEKVEEL
-433 IKNRDNLYFE
+433 IKNRENLYFE
-443 IKTLETEESN
+443 IKTLETKTSN

-460 LEKEKNSK
+460 LEKEQISK

-480 EKKIEA
+480 EKKMEA

-495 RKQELINEALNEAR
+495 RKEELINEALNEAR
-509 KRGNTLMR
+509 KRGDTLMR

-541 LQMEPELQEINNK
+541 LQMERELQEINNK
-554 RRQLNDIYVDLEE
+554 RRQLNDSYADLEE

-615 EYDKLFGEAE
+615 EYDKLFGEAQA
-625 TRADEKIKGGYIRR
+625 RADEKIKGAYIRR
-639 KYDAGN
+639 KHDAGK
-645 KFINQMTNLLH
+645 KFIKQMTNMLH
-656 EDSNGK
+656 EDTNGK

-674 AIEKLPDN
+674 AIENVPGN
-682 TYGWWNDFK
+682 TYGWWDDFK
-691 INLDIEL
+691 NNLNIEL
-698 ENTVRERK
+698 ENTVKDRNVVR
-706 AVHNQNKSKSQYHR
+706 NRSSSQYDR
-720 SR
+720 SL

>member
-1 MKKHFLIKGGIKMAE
+1 MAE

-23 KKYNSKS
+23 KKYNSGS
-30 GRSSIKNVVREAFR
+30 GRSSINNVVREAFR

-55 ELTQFNKILVKD
+55 ELIQFNKILVKD

-86 VISIVSQVQTGNF
+86 VVSVVSQVQTGNF

-121 ENLEFLNDKF
+121 ENLEFLNKKF
-131 GKNAHCVYAVIHFDE
+131 GKNARCVYAVIHFDE

-169 SDINTAKVKSALT
+169 SDVNTAKVKSALT

-187 RNKELGL
+187 RNKELEL

-268 KNKVKVFSNEGA
+268 KNKVKVFSNEDA

-285 RTKKVNSSEDLDR
+285 RTEKVNSSEDLDR

-318 YSKNEFMKYMEILS
+318 YSKNEFMKYTEILS

-372 RIFDIK
+372 RIFNIK
-378 KIIKDKLNQR
+378 KIIRDKLNQR

-398 KKEIKLFDE
+398 KKEIKLFDKV
-407 IFKNVDFEAINKKI
+407 FKNVDFEAINKKI
-421 EDYSKAEKVEEL
+421 EDYSKGEKVEEL

-443 IKTLETEESN
+443 IKTLETEASN

-460 LEKEKNSK
+460 LEKEQNSK

-480 EKKIEA
+480 EKKMEA

-495 RKQELINEALNEAR
+495 RKEELINEALNEAR
-509 KRGNTLMR
+509 KRGDTLMR

-541 LQMEPELQEINNK
+541 LQMERELQEINNK
-554 RRQLNDIYVDLEE
+554 RRQLNDSYADLEE
-567 KKRRRKAELEKLAQ
+567 KKRRRKAELEKLAH

-615 EYDKLFGEAE
+615 EYDKLFGEAQA
-625 TRADEKIKGGYIRR
+625 RADEKIKGAYIRR
-639 KYDAGN
+639 KHDAGK
-645 KFINQMTNLLH
+645 KFIKQMTKILH
-656 EDSNGK
+656 EDFNGK

-674 AIEKLPDN
+674 AIENVPDS
-682 TYGWWNDFK
+682 TYSWWNDFK
-691 INLDIEL
+691 NNLNIEL
-698 ENTVRERK
+698 ENTVKDKNVVRNR
-706 AVHNQNKSKSQYHR
+706 SSSQYDR
-720 SR
+720 SL

>member
-1 MKKHFLIKGGIKMAE
+1 MVKMAE
-16 ISAINNF
+16 ISALNNF

-30 GRSSIKNVVREAFR
+30 GRSNINNVVREAFR
-44 ELEKF
+44 ELGKF

-55 ELTQFNKILVKD
+55 KLTQFNKILVKD
-67 LSVLERQYYDT
+67 LSVLERQYSDT

-86 VISIVSQVQTGNF
+86 VVSVVSQVQTGNF
-99 EARNGVD
+99 EAKNGVD

-121 ENLEFLNDKF
+121 ENLEFLSKKF
-131 GKNAHCVYAVIHFDE
+131 DKNARCIYAVIHFDE

-169 SDINTAKVKSALT
+169 SDVNPAKVKSALS

-213 PKIIERQLAKMN
+213 PKIIEKQLAKLN

-233 KFESGTSPFT
+233 KFENGTSPFT

-254 VNDFMVTNP
+254 VNDFMLNNP
-263 SINEL
+263 VVNEL
-268 KNKVKVFSNEGA
+268 KNKVKVFSNEGV

-285 RTKKVNSSEDLDR
+285 RTEKVNSSEDLDR

-318 YSKNEFMKYMEILS
+318 YSKNEFMKYTEILS
-332 KREIIDRKKKISKE
+332 KREIIDKKKKISKE

-360 VRKSNKGITDFK
+360 VRKSNKEIADFK
-372 RIFDIK
+372 RIFNIK
-378 KIIKDKLNQR
+378 KIIRDKLNQR

-421 EDYSKAEKVEEL
+421 EDYSKGEKVEEL
-433 IKNRDNLYFE
+433 IKNRENLYFE
-443 IKTLETEESN
+443 IKTLETEASN

-460 LEKEKNSK
+460 LEKEQNSK
-468 NNEIRNLDEQIW
+468 NNEIRNLDKQIW
-480 EKKIEA
+480 EKKIEV

-509 KRGNTLMR
+509 KRGETLMR
-517 NIKKDVEK
+517 NIMKDVEK
-525 EEAKN
+525 EKSKN
-530 NAIKQDILDKR
+530 NSLKQDILNKR
-541 LQMEPELQEINNK
+541 LQLEQEQQELNN
-554 RRQLNDIYVDLEE
+554 RLRQLNDSYADLEK
-567 KKRRRKAELEKLAQ
+567 KKRHRKAELEKLGQ
-581 PIIQKEVDDL
+581 PIIQKEVNDL

-625 TRADEKIKGGYIRR
+625 ARADEKIKGAYIRR
-639 KYDAGN
+639 KHNAGN
-645 KFINQMTNLLH
+645 KFIKQMTNILH

-674 AIEKLPDN
+674 AIENVPDN
-682 TYGWWNDFK
+682 TYGWWDNFK
-691 INLDIEL
+691 NNLNIEL
-698 ENTVRERK
+698 ENTVKDRNITR
-706 AVHNQNKSKSQYHR
+706 NRTNSQYGR
-720 SR
+720 RL

>member
-1 MKKHFLIKGGIKMAE
+1 MAE

-23 KKYNSKS
+23 KKYNSGS
-30 GRSSIKNVVREAFR
+30 GRSSINNVVREAFR

-86 VISIVSQVQTGNF
+86 VVSVVSQVQTGNF

-121 ENLEFLNDKF
+121 ENLKFLNDKF

-146 STPHMQSMWT
+146 STPHLQSMWT
-156 FSEENNQKDEYTV
+156 FLEENNQKDEYTV
-169 SDINTAKVKSALT
+169 SDVNPEKVKSALS

-194 IAGTD
+194 TAGTD
-199 EYKKAFEEFKVQEK
+199 EYKKAFEEFKVQQK
-213 PKIIERQLAKMN
+213 PKIIERQLAKLN

-233 KFESGTSPFT
+233 KFENGTSPFA

-254 VNDFMVTNP
+254 VNDFMLNNP
-263 SINEL
+263 VVNEL
-268 KNKVKVFSNEGA
+268 KNKVKVFSNEGV

-285 RTKKVNSSEDLDR
+285 RTEKVNSSEDLDR
-298 TKFAMEK
+298 TKFTMEK
-305 EKKDLENKIGSND
+305 EKKDLESKIGSND
-318 YSKNEFMKYMEILS
+318 YSKNEFMKYIEILS
-332 KREIIDRKKKISKE
+332 KREIIDRKKKISKK

-360 VRKSNKGITDFK
+360 VRKSNKEITDFK
-372 RIFDIK
+372 RIFNIK
-378 KIIKDKLNQR
+378 KIIRDKLNQR

-407 IFKNVDFEAINKKI
+407 VFKNVDFEAINKKI
-421 EDYSKAEKVEEL
+421 EDYSKGEKVEEL
-433 IKNRDNLYFE
+433 IKNRENLYFE
-443 IKTLETEESN
+443 IKTLETKASN

-460 LEKEKNSK
+460 LETEQISK
-468 NNEIRNLDEQIW
+468 NNEIRNLDEQIR

-486 EKPYVVSER
+486 EKPYVVSEI

-509 KRGNTLMR
+509 KRGDTLMR

-530 NAIKQDILDKR
+530 NAIKQDILDKK
-541 LQMEPELQEINNK
+541 LQMEREQQELNN
-554 RRQLNDIYVDLEE
+554 RLRQLNDSYADLEE

-581 PIIQKEVDDL
+581 PVVQKEVDNL

-605 ILNFKANNKS
+605 ILNFKSNNKF

-625 TRADEKIKGGYIRR
+625 AKAYEKIKEAYIRR
-639 KYDAGN
+639 KHDAGN
-645 KFINQMTNLLH
+645 KFIKQMTNILH

-662 FSLLEIEKTVIA
+662 FSILEIEKTVIA
-674 AIEKLPDN
+674 AIENVPDS
-682 TYGWWNDFK
+682 TYSWWNDFK
-691 INLDIEL
+691 NNLNIEL
-698 ENTVRERK
+698 KKTVKDKNVVRNR
-706 AVHNQNKSKSQYHR
+706 SSSQYDR
-720 SR
+720 SL

>member
-1 MKKHFLIKGGIKMAE
+1 MAE

-23 KKYNSKS
+23 KKYNSGS
-30 GRSSIKNVVREAFR
+30 GRSSINNVVREAFR

-86 VISIVSQVQTGNF
+86 VVSVVSQVQTGNF

-121 ENLEFLNDKF
+121 ENLEFLNKKF
-131 GKNAHCVYAVIHFDE
+131 GKNARCVYAVIHFDE

-169 SDINTAKVKSALT
+169 SDVNPAKVKSALS

-194 IAGTD
+194 VAGTD

-213 PKIIERQLAKMN
+213 PKIIERQLAKLN

-233 KFESGTSPFT
+233 RFESGTSPFV

-254 VNDFMVTNP
+254 VNDFMVNNAAV
-263 SINEL
+263 NEL
-268 KNKVKVFSNEGA
+268 KNKVKVFSNEDV

-285 RTKKVNSSEDLDR
+285 RTEKVNSSEDLDR

-318 YSKNEFMKYMEILS
+318 YSRNEFMKYMEILS

-360 VRKSNKGITDFK
+360 VRKSNKEITDFK
-372 RIFDIK
+372 RIFNIK

-407 IFKNVDFEAINKKI
+407 VFKNVDFEAINKKI
-421 EDYSKAEKVEEL
+421 EDYSKGEKVEEL
-433 IKNRDNLYFE
+433 IKNRENLYFE
-443 IKTLETEESN
+443 IKTLETKASN

-460 LEKEKNSK
+460 LEKEQNSK

-480 EKKIEA
+480 EKKMEA

-495 RKQELINEALNEAR
+495 RKEELINEALNEAR
-509 KRGNTLMR
+509 KRGDTLMR

-541 LQMEPELQEINNK
+541 LQMERELQEINNK
-554 RRQLNDIYVDLEE
+554 RRQLNDSYADLEE

-615 EYDKLFGEAE
+615 EYDKLFGEAQA
-625 TRADEKIKGGYIRR
+625 RADEKIKGAYIRR
-639 KYDAGN
+639 KHDAGK
-645 KFINQMTNLLH
+645 KFIKQMTNMLH
-656 EDSNGK
+656 EDTNGK

-674 AIEKLPDN
+674 AIENVPGN
-682 TYGWWNDFK
+682 TYGWWDDFK
-691 INLDIEL
+691 NNLNIEL
-698 ENTVRERK
+698 ENTVKDRNVVR
-706 AVHNQNKSKSQYHR
+706 NRSSSQYDR
-720 SR
+720 SL

>member
-1 MKKHFLIKGGIKMAE
+1 MAE

-23 KKYNSKS
+23 KKYNSGS
-30 GRSSIKNVVREAFR
+30 GRSSINNVVREAFR

-86 VISIVSQVQTGNF
+86 VVSVVSQVQTGNF

-121 ENLEFLNDKF
+121 ENLKFLNDKF

-146 STPHMQSMWT
+146 STPHLQSMWT
-156 FSEENNQKDEYTV
+156 FLEENNQKDEYTV
-169 SDINTAKVKSALT
+169 SDVNPEKVKSALS

-194 IAGTD
+194 TAGTD
-199 EYKKAFEEFKVQEK
+199 EYKKAFEEFKVQQK
-213 PKIIERQLAKMN
+213 PKIIERQLAKLN

-233 KFESGTSPFT
+233 KFENGTSPFA

-254 VNDFMVTNP
+254 VNDFMLNNP
-263 SINEL
+263 VVNEL
-268 KNKVKVFSNEGA
+268 KNKVKVFSNEGV

-285 RTKKVNSSEDLDR
+285 RTEKVNSSEDLDR
-298 TKFAMEK
+298 TKFTMEK
-305 EKKDLENKIGSND
+305 EKKDLESKIGSND
-318 YSKNEFMKYMEILS
+318 YSKNEFMKYIEILS
-332 KREIIDRKKKISKE
+332 KREIIDRKKKISKK

-360 VRKSNKGITDFK
+360 VRKSNKEITDFK
-372 RIFDIK
+372 RIFNIK
-378 KIIKDKLNQR
+378 KIIRDKLNQR

-407 IFKNVDFEAINKKI
+407 VFKNIDFEVINKKI
-421 EDYSKAEKVEEL
+421 EDYSKGEKVEEL
-433 IKNRDNLYFE
+433 IKNRENLYFE
-443 IKTLETEESN
+443 IKTLETKASN

-460 LEKEKNSK
+460 LETEQISK
-468 NNEIRNLDEQIW
+468 NNEIRNLDEQIR

-486 EKPYVVSER
+486 EKPYVVSEI

-509 KRGNTLMR
+509 KRGDTLMR

-530 NAIKQDILDKR
+530 NAIKQDILDKK
-541 LQMEPELQEINNK
+541 LQMEREQQELNN
-554 RRQLNDIYVDLEE
+554 RLRQLNDSYADLEE

-581 PIIQKEVDDL
+581 PVVQKEVDNL

-625 TRADEKIKGGYIRR
+625 ARADEKIKGAYIRR
-639 KYDAGN
+639 KHNAGN
-645 KFINQMTNLLH
+645 KFIKQMTNLLH
-656 EDSNGK
+656 KDSNGK

-674 AIEKLPDN
+674 AIENVPDN
-682 TYGWWNDFK
+682 TYSWWNDFK
-691 INLDIEL
+691 NNLNIEL
-698 ENTVRERK
+698 EKTVKDKNVVRNR
-706 AVHNQNKSKSQYHR
+706 SSSQYDR
-720 SR
+720 NL

>member
-1 MKKHFLIKGGIKMAE
+1 MAE

-30 GRSSIKNVVREAFR
+30 GRSSINNVVREAFR

-86 VISIVSQVQTGNF
+86 VVSVVSQVQTGNF

-121 ENLEFLNDKF
+121 ENLEFLNKKF
-131 GKNAHCVYAVIHFDE
+131 GKNARCVYAVIHFDE
-146 STPHMQSMWT
+146 STPHLQSMWT

-169 SDINTAKVKSALT
+169 SDVNPAKVKSALS

-194 IAGTD
+194 VAGTD

-233 KFESGTSPFT
+233 KFESGTSQFT

-254 VNDFMVTNP
+254 VNDFMVKNP

-285 RTKKVNSSEDLDR
+285 RTEKVNSSEDLDR

-305 EKKDLENKIGSND
+305 EKNDLESKIGSND
-318 YSKNEFMKYMEILS
+318 YSKNEFMKYTEILS
-332 KREIIDRKKKISKE
+332 KREIIDKKKKISKE

-360 VRKSNKGITDFK
+360 VRKSNKEITDFK
-372 RIFDIK
+372 RIFNIK

-407 IFKNVDFEAINKKI
+407 VFKNVDFEAINKKI
-421 EDYSKAEKVEEL
+421 EDYSKGEKVEEL
-433 IKNRDNLYFE
+433 IKNRENLYFE
-443 IKTLETEESN
+443 IKTLETKTSN

-460 LEKEKNSK
+460 LEKEQISK

-480 EKKIEA
+480 EKKMEA

-495 RKQELINEALNEAR
+495 RKEELINEALNEAR
-509 KRGNTLMR
+509 KRGDTLMR

-541 LQMEPELQEINNK
+541 LQMEREQQELNN
-554 RRQLNDIYVDLEE
+554 RLRQLNDSYADLEE
-567 KKRRRKAELEKLAQ
+567 KKRRRKAELEKLARPVVQ
-581 PIIQKEVDDL
+581 QEVDDL

-605 ILNFKANNKS
+605 ILNFKANNKF

-625 TRADEKIKGGYIRR
+625 AKAYEKIKGAYIRR
-639 KYDAGN
+639 KHDAGN
-645 KFINQMTNLLH
+645 KFINQITNILH
-656 EDSNGK
+656 EDANGK

-674 AIEKLPDN
+674 AIEKVPDN

-691 INLDIEL
+691 NNLNIEL
-698 ENTVRERK
+698 ENTVKDKNVVRNR
-706 AVHNQNKSKSQYHR
+706 SSSQYDR
-720 SR
+720 SL

>member
-1 MKKHFLIKGGIKMAE
+1 MAE

-30 GRSSIKNVVREAFR
+30 GRSNINNVVREAFR

-55 ELTQFNKILVKD
+55 KLTQFNKILVKD
-67 LSVLERQYYDT
+67 LSVLERQYSDT
-78 EVDSRSRD
+78 KVDSRSRD
-86 VISIVSQVQTGNF
+86 VVSVVSQVQTGNF
-99 EARNGVD
+99 EAKNGVD

-121 ENLEFLNDKF
+121 ENLEFLSKKF
-131 GKNAHCVYAVIHFDE
+131 DKNARCVYAVIHFDE

-169 SDINTAKVKSALT
+169 NDVNPAKVKSALS

-187 RNKELGL
+187 RNKKLGL
-194 IAGTD
+194 TAGTD

-213 PKIIERQLAKMN
+213 PKIIERQLAKLN

-243 KDFYRTFNEEF
+243 KDFYRTFNEES
-254 VNDFMVTNP
+254 VNDFMVKNP

-285 RTKKVNSSEDLDR
+285 RTEKVNSSEDLDR

-305 EKKDLENKIGSND
+305 EKKDLESKIGSND
-318 YSKNEFMKYMEILS
+318 YSKNEFMKYTEILS
-332 KREIIDRKKKISKE
+332 KREIIDKKKKISKE

-360 VRKSNKGITDFK
+360 VRKSNKEITDFK
-372 RIFDIK
+372 RIFNIK
-378 KIIKDKLNQR
+378 KIIRDKLNQR

-421 EDYSKAEKVEEL
+421 EDYSKGEKVEEL
-433 IKNRDNLYFE
+433 IKNRENLYFE
-443 IKTLETEESN
+443 IKTLETEASN

-460 LEKEKNSK
+460 LEKEQNSK

-480 EKKIEA
+480 EKRTEA

-509 KRGNTLMR
+509 KRGETLMR
-517 NIKKDVEK
+517 NIMKDVEK
-525 EEAKN
+525 EKSKN
-530 NAIKQDILDKR
+530 NSLKQDILNKR
-541 LQMEPELQEINNK
+541 LQLEQEQRELNN
-554 RRQLNDIYVDLEE
+554 RLRQLNDSYADLEK
-567 KKRRRKAELEKLAQ
+567 KKRHRKAELEKLGQ
-581 PIIQKEVDDL
+581 PIIQKEVNDL

-625 TRADEKIKGGYIRR
+625 ARADEKIKGAYIRR
-639 KYDAGN
+639 KHNAGN
-645 KFINQMTNLLH
+645 KFIKQMTNILH

-662 FSLLEIEKTVIA
+662 FSFLEIEKTVIA
-674 AIEKLPDN
+674 AIENVPGN
-682 TYGWWNDFK
+682 TYGWWDDFK
-691 INLDIEL
+691 NNLNIEL
-698 ENTVRERK
+698 ENTVKDRNITR
-706 AVHNQNKSKSQYHR
+706 NRTNSQYGR
-720 SR
+720 RL

>member
-1 MKKHFLIKGGIKMAE
+1 
-16 ISAINNF
+16 
-23 KKYNSKS
+23 
-30 GRSSIKNVVREAFR
+30 
-44 ELEKF
+44 
-49 KNNVNQ
+49 
-55 ELTQFNKILVKD
+55 
-67 LSVLERQYYDT
+67 
-78 EVDSRSRD
+78 
-86 VISIVSQVQTGNF
+86 
-99 EARNGVD
+99 
-106 LTYMLSLEKWEQYYK
+106 MLSLEKREQYYK

-169 SDINTAKVKSALT
+169 SDVNTAKVKSALT

-187 RNKELGL
+187 RNKELEL

-268 KNKVKVFSNEGA
+268 KNKVKVFSNEDA

-285 RTKKVNSSEDLDR
+285 RTEKVNSSEDLDR

-305 EKKDLENKIGSND
+305 EKKELESKIGSND
-318 YSKNEFMKYMEILS
+318 YSKNEFMKYTEILS
-332 KREIIDRKKKISKE
+332 KREIIDKKKKISKE

-360 VRKSNKGITDFK
+360 VRKSNKEITDFK
-372 RIFDIK
+372 RIFNIK

-421 EDYSKAEKVEEL
+421 EDYSKGEKVEEL
-433 IKNRDNLYFE
+433 IKNRENLYFE
-443 IKTLETEESN
+443 IKTLETEASN

-460 LEKEKNSK
+460 LEKEQNSK

-480 EKKIEA
+480 EKKMEA

-495 RKQELINEALNEAR
+495 RKQELINEVLNEAR
-509 KRGNTLMR
+509 KRGDTLMR
-517 NIKKDVEK
+517 NIKKDLEK

-541 LQMEPELQEINNK
+541 LQMERELQEINNK
-554 RRQLNDIYVDLEE
+554 RRQLNDSYADLEE
-567 KKRRRKAELEKLAQ
+567 KKRRRKAELEKLGQ

-625 TRADEKIKGGYIRR
+625 AR
-639 KYDAGN
+639 N
-645 KFINQMTNLLH
+645 
-656 EDSNGK
+656 
-662 FSLLEIEKTVIA
+662 
-674 AIEKLPDN
+674 
-682 TYGWWNDFK
+682 
-691 INLDIEL
+691 
-698 ENTVRERK
+698 
-706 AVHNQNKSKSQYHR
+706 
-720 SR
+720 

>member
-1 MKKHFLIKGGIKMAE
+1 MAE

-23 KKYNSKS
+23 KKYNSGS
-30 GRSSIKNVVREAFR
+30 GRSSINNVVREAFR

-86 VISIVSQVQTGNF
+86 VVSVVSQVQTGNF

-121 ENLEFLNDKF
+121 ENLKFLNDKF

-146 STPHMQSMWT
+146 STPHLQSMWT
-156 FSEENNQKDEYTV
+156 FLEENNQKDEYTV
-169 SDINTAKVKSALT
+169 SDVNPEKVKSALS

-194 IAGTD
+194 TAGTD
-199 EYKKAFEEFKVQEK
+199 EYKKAFEEFKVQQK
-213 PKIIERQLAKMN
+213 PKIIERQLAKLN

-233 KFESGTSPFT
+233 KFENGTSPFA

-254 VNDFMVTNP
+254 VNDFMLNNP
-263 SINEL
+263 VVNEL
-268 KNKVKVFSNEGA
+268 KNKVKVFSNEGV

-285 RTKKVNSSEDLDR
+285 RTEKVNSSEDLDR
-298 TKFAMEK
+298 TKFTMEK
-305 EKKDLENKIGSND
+305 EKKDLESKIGSND
-318 YSKNEFMKYMEILS
+318 YSKNEFMKYIEILS
-332 KREIIDRKKKISKE
+332 KREIIDRKKKISKK

-360 VRKSNKGITDFK
+360 VRKSNKEITDFK
-372 RIFDIK
+372 RIFNIK
-378 KIIKDKLNQR
+378 KIIRDKLNQR

-407 IFKNVDFEAINKKI
+407 VFKNVDFEVINKKI
-421 EDYSKAEKVEEL
+421 EDYSKGEKVEEL
-433 IKNRDNLYFE
+433 IKNRENLYFE
-443 IKTLETEESN
+443 IKTLETKASN
-453 LKSSINF
+453 LKGSINF
-460 LEKEKNSK
+460 LETEQISK
-468 NNEIRNLDEQIW
+468 NNEIRNLDEQIR

-486 EKPYVVSER
+486 EKPYVVSEI

-509 KRGNTLMR
+509 KRGDTLMR

-530 NAIKQDILDKR
+530 NAIKQDILDKK
-541 LQMEPELQEINNK
+541 LQMEREQQELNN
-554 RRQLNDIYVDLEE
+554 RLRQLNDSYADLEE

-581 PIIQKEVDDL
+581 PVVQKEVDNL

-605 ILNFKANNKS
+605 ILNFKSNNKF

-625 TRADEKIKGGYIRR
+625 AKAYEKIKEAYIRR
-639 KYDAGN
+639 KHDAGN
-645 KFINQMTNLLH
+645 KFIKQMTNILH

-662 FSLLEIEKTVIA
+662 FSILEIEKTVIA
-674 AIEKLPDN
+674 AIENVPDS
-682 TYGWWNDFK
+682 TYSWWNDFK
-691 INLDIEL
+691 NNLNIEL
-698 ENTVRERK
+698 KKTVKDKNVVRNR
-706 AVHNQNKSKSQYHR
+706 SSSQYDR
-720 SR
+720 SL

>member
-1 MKKHFLIKGGIKMAE
+1 MAE

-30 GRSSIKNVVREAFR
+30 GRSSINNVAKEAFR

-49 KNNVNQ
+49 KNNVNH
-55 ELTQFNKILVKD
+55 ELTQFNKILVND
-67 LSVLERQYYDT
+67 LSILEQQYYDT

-86 VISIVSQVQTGNF
+86 VVSVVSQVQTGNF

-121 ENLEFLNDKF
+121 ENLEFLNKKF
-131 GKNAHCVYAVIHFDE
+131 GKNARCVYAVIHFDE
-146 STPHMQSMWT
+146 STPHLQSMWT

-169 SDINTAKVKSALT
+169 SDVNTAKVKSALT

-254 VNDFMVTNP
+254 VNDFMVNNAA
-263 SINEL
+263 INEL

-285 RTKKVNSSEDLDR
+285 RTEKVNSSEDLDR
-298 TKFAMEK
+298 TKFAMEN

-318 YSKNEFMKYMEILS
+318 YSKNEFMKYTEILS
-332 KREIIDRKKKISKE
+332 KREIIDKKKKISKE

-360 VRKSNKGITDFK
+360 VRKSNKEITDFK
-372 RIFDIK
+372 RIFNIK

-407 IFKNVDFEAINKKI
+407 VFKNVDFEAINKKI
-421 EDYSKAEKVEEL
+421 EDYSKGEKIEEL

-443 IKTLETEESN
+443 IKTLETKASN
-453 LKSSINF
+453 LKSSINV
-460 LEKEKNSK
+460 LEKEQISK
-468 NNEIRNLDEQIW
+468 NDEIRNLDDQIW

-509 KRGNTLMR
+509 KRGDTLMR

-541 LQMEPELQEINNK
+541 LQMERELQEINNK
-554 RRQLNDIYVDLEE
+554 RRQLNDSYADLEE

-605 ILNFKANNKS
+605 ILNFKANNKF

-625 TRADEKIKGGYIRR
+625 ARADEKIKGAYIRR
-639 KYDAGN
+639 KHNAGN
-645 KFINQMTNLLH
+645 KFIKQMTNILH

-662 FSLLEIEKTVIA
+662 FSLLEIEKTVIT
-674 AIEKLPDN
+674 AIENVPDN
-682 TYGWWNDFK
+682 TYGWWDDFK
-691 INLDIEL
+691 NNLNIEL
-698 ENTVRERK
+698 ENTVKDRNVVR
-706 AVHNQNKSKSQYHR
+706 NRSSSQYDR
-720 SR
+720 SL

>member
-1 MKKHFLIKGGIKMAE
+1 MAE

-30 GRSSIKNVVREAFR
+30 SRSSINNVVREAFR

-55 ELTQFNKILVKD
+55 ELTKFNKILVKD

-86 VISIVSQVQTGNF
+86 VVSVVSQVQTGNF
-99 EARNGVD
+99 EAKNGVD

-121 ENLEFLNDKF
+121 ENLEFLSKKF
-131 GKNAHCVYAVIHFDE
+131 DKNARCIYAVIHFDE

-169 SDINTAKVKSALT
+169 SDVNPAKVKSALS

-213 PKIIERQLAKMN
+213 PKIIEKQLAKLN

-233 KFESGTSPFT
+233 KFENGTSPFT

-254 VNDFMVTNP
+254 VNDFMLNNP
-263 SINEL
+263 VVNEL
-268 KNKVKVFSNEGA
+268 KNKVKVFSNEGV

-285 RTKKVNSSEDLDR
+285 RTEKVNSYEELDR

-305 EKKDLENKIGSND
+305 EKKDLESKIGSND
-318 YSKNEFMKYMEILS
+318 YSKNEFMKYTEILS
-332 KREIIDRKKKISKE
+332 KREIIDKKKKISKE

-360 VRKSNKGITDFK
+360 VRKSNKEIADFK
-372 RIFDIK
+372 RIFNIK
-378 KIIKDKLNQR
+378 KIIRDKLNQR

-421 EDYSKAEKVEEL
+421 EDYSKGEKVEEL
-433 IKNRDNLYFE
+433 IKNRENLYFE
-443 IKTLETEESN
+443 IKTLETEASN

-460 LEKEKNSK
+460 LEKEQNSK
-468 NNEIRNLDEQIW
+468 NNEIRNLDKQIW
-480 EKKIEA
+480 EKKIEV

-509 KRGNTLMR
+509 KRGETLMR
-517 NIKKDVEK
+517 NIMKDVEK
-525 EEAKN
+525 EKSKN
-530 NAIKQDILDKR
+530 NSLKQDILNKR
-541 LQMEPELQEINNK
+541 LQLEQEQQELNN
-554 RRQLNDIYVDLEE
+554 RLRQLNDSYADLEK
-567 KKRRRKAELEKLAQ
+567 KKRHRKAELEKLGQ
-581 PIIQKEVDDL
+581 PIIQKEVNDL

-605 ILNFKANNKS
+605 ILNFKANNKF
-615 EYDKLFGEAE
+615 EYDELFGEAE
-625 TRADEKIKGGYIRR
+625 ARADEKIKGAYIRR
-639 KYDAGN
+639 KHNAGN
-645 KFINQMTNLLH
+645 KFIKQMTNILH

-674 AIEKLPDN
+674 AIENVPDN
-682 TYGWWNDFK
+682 TYGWWDNFK
-691 INLDIEL
+691 NNLNIEL
-698 ENTVRERK
+698 ENTVKDRNITR
-706 AVHNQNKSKSQYHR
+706 NRTNSQYGR
-720 SR
+720 RL

>member
-1 MKKHFLIKGGIKMAE
+1 MAE

-30 GRSSIKNVVREAFR
+30 GRSSINNVVKEAFR

-67 LSVLERQYYDT
+67 LSVLEQQYYDT

-86 VISIVSQVQTGNF
+86 VVSVVSQVQTGNF

-121 ENLEFLNDKF
+121 ENLEFLNKKF
-131 GKNAHCVYAVIHFDE
+131 GKNARCVYAVIHFDE
-146 STPHMQSMWT
+146 STPHLQSMWT

-169 SDINTAKVKSALT
+169 SDVNPAKVKSALS

-194 IAGTD
+194 VAGTD

-233 KFESGTSPFT
+233 KFESGTSQFT

-254 VNDFMVTNP
+254 VNDFMVKNP

-285 RTKKVNSSEDLDR
+285 RTEKVNSSEDLDR
-298 TKFAMEK
+298 TKFVMEK

-332 KREIIDRKKKISKE
+332 KREIIDKKKKISKE

-360 VRKSNKGITDFK
+360 VRKSNKEIMDFK
-372 RIFDIK
+372 RIFNIK

-407 IFKNVDFEAINKKI
+407 VFKNVDFEAINKKI
-421 EDYSKAEKVEEL
+421 EDYSKGEKVEEL
-433 IKNRDNLYFE
+433 IKNRENLYFE
-443 IKTLETEESN
+443 IKTLETKTSN

-460 LEKEKNSK
+460 LEKEQIRK
-468 NNEIRNLDEQIW
+468 NNEIRNLDEQIS
-480 EKKIEA
+480 EKKKEA
-486 EKPYVVSER
+486 EKPYLVSEM

-509 KRGNTLMR
+509 KRGDTLMR
-517 NIKKDVEK
+517 NIKKDIEK

-541 LQMEPELQEINNK
+541 LQMEREQQELNN
-554 RRQLNDIYVDLEE
+554 RLRQLNDSYADLEE

-581 PIIQKEVDDL
+581 PVVQKEVDDL

-615 EYDKLFGEAE
+615 EYDKLFGEAQA
-625 TRADEKIKGGYIRR
+625 RADEKIKGAYIRR
-639 KYDAGN
+639 KHDAGK
-645 KFINQMTNLLH
+645 KFIKQMTNMLH
-656 EDSNGK
+656 EDTNGK

-674 AIEKLPDN
+674 AIENVPDN
-682 TYGWWNDFK
+682 TYGWWDDFK
-691 INLDIEL
+691 NNLNIEL
-698 ENTVRERK
+698 ENTVRDRN
-706 AVHNQNKSKSQYHR
+706 VVRNRSSSQYDR
-720 SR
+720 SL

>member
-1 MKKHFLIKGGIKMAE
+1 MAE

-30 GRSSIKNVVREAFR
+30 GRSNINNVVREAFR

-55 ELTQFNKILVKD
+55 KLTQFNKILVKD
-67 LSVLERQYYDT
+67 LSVLEQQYYDT

-86 VISIVSQVQTGNF
+86 VVSVVSQVQTGNF
-99 EARNGVD
+99 EAKNGVD

-121 ENLEFLNDKF
+121 ENLEFLNKKF
-131 GKNAHCVYAVIHFDE
+131 GKNARCVYAVIHFDE

-169 SDINTAKVKSALT
+169 NDVNPAKVKSALS

-194 IAGTD
+194 VAGTD

-213 PKIIERQLAKMN
+213 PKIIERQLAKLN

-254 VNDFMVTNP
+254 VNDFMVNNAAV
-263 SINEL
+263 NEL
-268 KNKVKVFSNEGA
+268 KNKIKVFSNEGV

-285 RTKKVNSSEDLDR
+285 RTEKVNSSEDLDR

-305 EKKDLENKIGSND
+305 EKKDLESKIGSND
-318 YSKNEFMKYMEILS
+318 YSKNEFMKYTEILS
-332 KREIIDRKKKISKE
+332 KREIIDKKKKISKE

-360 VRKSNKGITDFK
+360 VRKSNKEITDFK
-372 RIFDIK
+372 RIFNIK
-378 KIIKDKLNQR
+378 KIIRDKLNQR

-421 EDYSKAEKVEEL
+421 EDYSKGEKVEEL
-433 IKNRDNLYFE
+433 IKNRENLYFE
-443 IKTLETEESN
+443 IKTLETEASN

-460 LEKEKNSK
+460 LEKEQNSK
-468 NNEIRNLDEQIW
+468 NNEIRNLDEQIS
-480 EKKIEA
+480 EKKKEA
-486 EKPYVVSER
+486 EKPYLVSER

-509 KRGNTLMR
+509 KRGETLMR
-517 NIKKDVEK
+517 NIMKDVEK
-525 EEAKN
+525 EKSKN
-530 NAIKQDILDKR
+530 NSLKQDILNKR
-541 LQMEPELQEINNK
+541 LQLEQEQRELNN
-554 RRQLNDIYVDLEE
+554 RLRQLNDSYADLEK
-567 KKRRRKAELEKLAQ
+567 KKRHRKAELEKLGQ
-581 PIIQKEVDDL
+581 PIIQKEVNDL

-625 TRADEKIKGGYIRR
+625 ARADEKIKGAYIRR
-639 KYDAGN
+639 KHNAGN
-645 KFINQMTNLLH
+645 KFIKQMTNILH

-662 FSLLEIEKTVIA
+662 FSFLEIEKTVIA
-674 AIEKLPDN
+674 AIENVPGN
-682 TYGWWNDFK
+682 TYGWWDNFK
-691 INLDIEL
+691 NNLNIEL
-698 ENTVRERK
+698 ENTVKDRNITR
-706 AVHNQNKSKSQYHR
+706 NRTNSQYGR
-720 SR
+720 RL

>member
-1 MKKHFLIKGGIKMAE
+1 MAE

-23 KKYNSKS
+23 KKYNSGS
-30 GRSSIKNVVREAFR
+30 GRSSINNVVREAFR

-86 VISIVSQVQTGNF
+86 VVSVVSQVQTGNF

-121 ENLEFLNDKF
+121 ENLEFLNKKF
-131 GKNAHCVYAVIHFDE
+131 GKNARCVYAVIHFDE
-146 STPHMQSMWT
+146 STPHLQSMWT
-156 FSEENNQKDEYTV
+156 FSEKNNQKDEYTV
-169 SDINTAKVKSALT
+169 SDVNTAKVKSALT

-213 PKIIERQLAKMN
+213 PKIIERQLAKLN

-254 VNDFMVTNP
+254 VNDFMVKNP

-268 KNKVKVFSNEGA
+268 KNKVKVFSNEGT

-285 RTKKVNSSEDLDR
+285 RTEKVNSSEDLDR

-305 EKKDLENKIGSND
+305 EKKDLESKIGSND
-318 YSKNEFMKYMEILS
+318 YSKNEFMKYTEILS

-360 VRKSNKGITDFK
+360 VRKSNKEITDFK
-372 RIFDIK
+372 RIFNIK
-378 KIIKDKLNQR
+378 KIIRDKLNQR

-421 EDYSKAEKVEEL
+421 EDYSKGEKVEEL
-433 IKNRDNLYFE
+433 IKNRENLYFE
-443 IKTLETEESN
+443 IKTLETEASN

-460 LEKEKNSK
+460 LEKEQNSK

-480 EKKIEA
+480 EKKMEA

-509 KRGNTLMR
+509 KRGDTLMR
-517 NIKKDVEK
+517 NIKRDVEK

-541 LQMEPELQEINNK
+541 LQMERELQEINNK
-554 RRQLNDIYVDLEE
+554 RRQLNDSYADLEE

-581 PIIQKEVDDL
+581 PVVQKEVDNL

-605 ILNFKANNKS
+605 ILNFKANNKL

-625 TRADEKIKGGYIRR
+625 ARADEKIKGAYIRR
-639 KYDAGN
+639 KHDAG
-645 KFINQMTNLLH
+645 KRFIKQMTNLLH

-674 AIEKLPDN
+674 AIENVPDN
-682 TYGWWNDFK
+682 TYGWWDDFK
-691 INLDIEL
+691 NNLNIEL
-698 ENTVRERK
+698 ENTVKDRNITR
-706 AVHNQNKSKSQYHR
+706 NRTNSQYGR
-720 SR
+720 RL

>member
-1 MKKHFLIKGGIKMAE
+1 MAE

-23 KKYNSKS
+23 KKYNSGS
-30 GRSSIKNVVREAFR
+30 GRSSINNVVREAFR

-86 VISIVSQVQTGNF
+86 VVSVVSQVQTGNF

-121 ENLEFLNDKF
+121 ENLEFLNKKF
-131 GKNAHCVYAVIHFDE
+131 GKNARCVYAVIHFDE
-146 STPHMQSMWT
+146 STPHLQSMWT

-169 SDINTAKVKSALT
+169 SDVNTAKVKSALT

-285 RTKKVNSSEDLDR
+285 RTEKVNSSEDLDR

-318 YSKNEFMKYMEILS
+318 YSKNEFMKYTEILS

-360 VRKSNKGITDFK
+360 VRKSNKEITDFK
-372 RIFDIK
+372 RIFNIK
-378 KIIKDKLNQR
+378 KIIRDKLNQR

-407 IFKNVDFEAINKKI
+407 VFKNIDFEAINKKI
-421 EDYSKAEKVEEL
+421 EDYSKGEKVEEL
-433 IKNRDNLYFE
+433 IKNRENLYFE
-443 IKTLETEESN
+443 IKTLETKASN
-453 LKSSINF
+453 LKSSINV
-460 LEKEKNSK
+460 LEKEQISK
-468 NNEIRNLDEQIW
+468 NDEIRNLDDQIW

-509 KRGNTLMR
+509 KRGDTLMR
-517 NIKKDVEK
+517 NINKDVEK

-541 LQMEPELQEINNK
+541 LEMERELQEINNK
-554 RRQLNDIYVDLEE
+554 RRQLNDSYADLEE

-605 ILNFKANNKS
+605 ILNFKANNKF

-625 TRADEKIKGGYIRR
+625 ARADEKIKGAYIRR
-639 KYDAGN
+639 KHDAGN
-645 KFINQMTNLLH
+645 KFIKQMTNMLH
-656 EDSNGK
+656 EDANGK

-674 AIEKLPDN
+674 AIENVPDN
-682 TYGWWNDFK
+682 TYGWWDDFK
-691 INLDIEL
+691 NNLNIEL
-698 ENTVRERK
+698 ENTVRERNT
-706 AVHNQNKSKSQYHR
+706 VRNQNKNKSQYHR

>member
-1 MKKHFLIKGGIKMAE
+1 MAE

-23 KKYNSKS
+23 KKYNSGS
-30 GRSSIKNVVREAFR
+30 GRSSINNVVREAFR

-86 VISIVSQVQTGNF
+86 VVSVVSQVQTGNF

-121 ENLEFLNDKF
+121 ENLKFLNDKF

-146 STPHMQSMWT
+146 STPHLQSMWT
-156 FSEENNQKDEYTV
+156 FLEENNQKDEYTV
-169 SDINTAKVKSALT
+169 SDVNPEKVKSALS

-194 IAGTD
+194 TAGTD
-199 EYKKAFEEFKVQEK
+199 EYKKAFEEFKVQQK
-213 PKIIERQLAKMN
+213 PKIIERQLAKLN

-233 KFESGTSPFT
+233 KFENGTSPFA

-254 VNDFMVTNP
+254 VNDFMLNNP
-263 SINEL
+263 VVNEL
-268 KNKVKVFSNEGA
+268 KNKVKVFSNEGV

-285 RTKKVNSSEDLDR
+285 RTEKVNSSEDLDR
-298 TKFAMEK
+298 TKFTMEK
-305 EKKDLENKIGSND
+305 EKKDLESKIGSND
-318 YSKNEFMKYMEILS
+318 YSKNEFMKYIEILS
-332 KREIIDRKKKISKE
+332 KREIIDRKKKISKK

-360 VRKSNKGITDFK
+360 VRKSNKEITDFK
-372 RIFDIK
+372 RIFNIK
-378 KIIKDKLNQR
+378 KIIMYKLNQR

-407 IFKNVDFEAINKKI
+407 VFKNVDFEVINKKI
-421 EDYSKAEKVEEL
+421 EDYSKGEKVEEL
-433 IKNRDNLYFE
+433 IKNRENLYFE
-443 IKTLETEESN
+443 IKTLETKASN

-460 LEKEKNSK
+460 LETEQISK
-468 NNEIRNLDEQIW
+468 NNEIRNLDEQIR

-486 EKPYVVSER
+486 EKPYVVSEI

-509 KRGNTLMR
+509 KRGDTLMR

-530 NAIKQDILDKR
+530 NAIKQDILDKK
-541 LQMEPELQEINNK
+541 LQMEREQQELNN
-554 RRQLNDIYVDLEE
+554 RLRQLNDSYADLEE

-581 PIIQKEVDDL
+581 PVVQKEVDNL

-605 ILNFKANNKS
+605 ILNFKSNNKF

-625 TRADEKIKGGYIRR
+625 AKAYEKIKEAYIRR
-639 KYDAGN
+639 KHDAGN
-645 KFINQMTNLLH
+645 KFIKQMTNILH

-662 FSLLEIEKTVIA
+662 FSILEIEKTVIA
-674 AIEKLPDN
+674 AI
-682 TYGWWNDFK
+682 
-691 INLDIEL
+691 
-698 ENTVRERK
+698 
-706 AVHNQNKSKSQYHR
+706 
-720 SR
+720 

>member
-1 MKKHFLIKGGIKMAE
+1 MAE
-16 ISAINNF
+16 ISALNNF

-30 GRSSIKNVVREAFR
+30 GRSNINNVVREAFR

-55 ELTQFNKILVKD
+55 KLTQFNKILVKD
-67 LSVLERQYYDT
+67 LSVLERQYSDT

-86 VISIVSQVQTGNF
+86 VISVVSQVQTGNF
-99 EARNGVD
+99 EAKNGVD

-121 ENLEFLNDKF
+121 ENLEFLSKKF
-131 GKNAHCVYAVIHFDE
+131 DKNARCVYAVIHFDE

-169 SDINTAKVKSALT
+169 SDVNPAKVKSALS

-194 IAGTD
+194 TAGTD
-199 EYKKAFEEFKVQEK
+199 EYKKAFEEFKVQQK
-213 PKIIERQLAKMN
+213 PKIIERQLAKLN

-233 KFESGTSPFT
+233 KFENGTSPFT

-254 VNDFMVTNP
+254 VNDFMLNNP
-263 SINEL
+263 VVNEL
-268 KNKVKVFSNEGA
+268 KNKVKVFSNEGV

-285 RTKKVNSSEDLDR
+285 RTEKVNSSEELDR

-305 EKKDLENKIGSND
+305 EKKDLESKIGSND
-318 YSKNEFMKYMEILS
+318 YSKNEFMKYTEILS
-332 KREIIDRKKKISKE
+332 KREIIDKKKKISKE

-360 VRKSNKGITDFK
+360 TRKSNKEITDFK
-372 RIFDIK
+372 RIFNIK

-421 EDYSKAEKVEEL
+421 EDYSKGEKVEEL
-433 IKNRDNLYFE
+433 IKNRENLYFE
-443 IKTLETEESN
+443 IKTLETKASN

-460 LEKEKNSK
+460 LEKEQNSK

-480 EKKIEA
+480 EKITEA

-509 KRGNTLMR
+509 KRGETLMR
-517 NIKKDVEK
+517 NIMKDVEK
-525 EEAKN
+525 EKSKN
-530 NAIKQDILDKR
+530 NFLKQDIL
-541 LQMEPELQEINNK
+541 NK
-554 RRQLNDIYVDLEE
+554 RIQLEQEQQELNNRLRQLNDSYADLEK
-567 KKRRRKAELEKLAQ
+567 KKRHRKAELEKLGQ
-581 PIIQKEVDDL
+581 PIIQKEVNDL

-625 TRADEKIKGGYIRR
+625 ARADEKIKGAYIRR
-639 KYDAGN
+639 KHNAGN
-645 KFINQMTNLLH
+645 KFIKQMTNILH

-674 AIEKLPDN
+674 AIEKVPDN

-698 ENTVRERK
+698 ENTVKDKNVVRNQRK
-706 AVHNQNKSKSQYHR
+706 SGSQYDI
-720 SR
+720 SL

>member
-1 MKKHFLIKGGIKMAE
+1 MAE

-23 KKYNSKS
+23 KKYNSGS
-30 GRSSIKNVVREAFR
+30 GRSSINNVVREAFR

-55 ELTQFNKILVKD
+55 DLTQFNKILVKD
-67 LSVLERQYYDT
+67 LSVLEQQYFDT
-78 EVDSRSRD
+78 EVDSRSKD
-86 VISIVSQVQTGNF
+86 VVSVVSQVQTGNF

-106 LTYMLSLEKWEQYYK
+106 LTYMISLEKWEQYYK
-121 ENLEFLNDKF
+121 ENLEFLNKKF
-131 GKNAHCVYAVIHFDE
+131 GKNAHCAYAVIHFDE

-156 FSEENNQKDEYTV
+156 FSEENNQKAEYT
-169 SDINTAKVKSALT
+169 INDVNPAKVKSALS

-194 IAGTD
+194 AAGTD

-213 PKIIERQLAKMN
+213 PKIIERQLAKLN

-254 VNDFMVTNP
+254 VNDFMVNNAAV
-263 SINEL
+263 NEL
-268 KNKVKVFSNEGA
+268 KNKVKIFSNEGV

-285 RTKKVNSSEDLDR
+285 RTEKVNSSEDLDR

-305 EKKDLENKIGSND
+305 EKKELENKIGGND
-318 YSKNEFMKYMEILS
+318 YSKNEFMKYTEILS

-360 VRKSNKGITDFK
+360 ARKSNKGITDFK
-372 RIFDIK
+372 RIFNIK
-378 KIIKDKLNQR
+378 KIIKDKLSQR

-398 KKEIKLFDE
+398 KKEVKLFDE
-407 IFKNVDFEAINKKI
+407 VFKNVDFETINKKI
-421 EDYSKAEKVEEL
+421 EDYSKGEKVEEL
-433 IKNRDNLYFE
+433 IKNRENLYFE
-443 IKTLETEESN
+443 IKTLETEASN

-460 LEKEKNSK
+460 LKKEQISK

-480 EKKIEA
+480 EKKMEA

-495 RKQELINEALNEAR
+495 RKQELVNEALNEAR
-509 KRGNTLMR
+509 KRGATLMK
-517 NIKKDVEK
+517 NIMKDVEK

-530 NAIKQDILDKR
+530 NAIKQNILDKR
-541 LQMEPELQEINNK
+541 LQMERELQEINNK
-554 RRQLNDIYVDLEE
+554 RRQLNDSYADLEE
-567 KKRRRKAELEKLAQ
+567 MKRRRKAELEKLAQ

-605 ILNFKANNKS
+605 IFNFKANNKS
-615 EYDKLFGEAE
+615 EYDKLFGKAEA
-625 TRADEKIKGGYIRR
+625 RADEKIKEGYIRQ
-639 KYDAGN
+639 KHDAGQ
-645 KFINQMTNLLH
+645 KFIKQITNLLH

-674 AIEKLPDN
+674 AIENVPDN

-691 INLDIEL
+691 NNLNIEL
-698 ENTVRERK
+698 ENTVKDRNVVR
-706 AVHNQNKSKSQYHR
+706 NRSNSQYDR
-720 SR
+720 SL

>member
-1 MKKHFLIKGGIKMAE
+1 MAE

-23 KKYNSKS
+23 KKYNSGL
-30 GRSSIKNVVREAFR
+30 GRSSINNVVREAFR

-86 VISIVSQVQTGNF
+86 VVSVVSQVQTGNF

-106 LTYMLSLEKWEQYYK
+106 LTYMLSLEKWEKYYK

-131 GKNAHCVYAVIHFDE
+131 GKNARCVYAVIHFDE

-169 SDINTAKVKSALT
+169 SDVNTAKVKSALT

-254 VNDFMVTNP
+254 VNDFMVN
-263 SINEL
+263 NAAVDEL

-285 RTKKVNSSEDLDR
+285 RIEKVNSSEDLDR

-318 YSKNEFMKYMEILS
+318 YSKNEFMKYTEILS

-360 VRKSNKGITDFK
+360 VRKSNKEITDFK
-372 RIFDIK
+372 RIFNIK
-378 KIIKDKLNQR
+378 KIIRDKLNQR

-421 EDYSKAEKVEEL
+421 KDYSKGEKVEEL

-443 IKTLETEESN
+443 IKTLETKASN

-460 LEKEKNSK
+460 LEKEQNSK

-480 EKKIEA
+480 EKKMEA

-495 RKQELINEALNEAR
+495 RKEELINEALNEAR
-509 KRGNTLMR
+509 KRGDTLMR

-541 LQMEPELQEINNK
+541 LQMERELQEINNK

-581 PIIQKEVDDL
+581 PIIQKEVDNL

-615 EYDKLFGEAE
+615 EYDKLFGEAQA
-625 TRADEKIKGGYIRR
+625 RADEKIKGAYIRR
-639 KYDAGN
+639 KHDAGK
-645 KFINQMTNLLH
+645 KFIKQMTNMLH
-656 EDSNGK
+656 EDTNGK

-674 AIEKLPDN
+674 AIEKVPDN

-691 INLDIEL
+691 NNLNIEL
-698 ENTVRERK
+698 ENTVKDRNVVR
-706 AVHNQNKSKSQYHR
+706 NRSSSQYDR
-720 SR
+720 SL

>member
-30 GRSSIKNVVREAFR
+30 GRSSINNVVREAFR

-55 ELTQFNKILVKD
+55 KLTQFNKILVKD
-67 LSVLERQYYDT
+67 LSVLEQQYYDT

-86 VISIVSQVQTGNF
+86 VVSVVSQVQTGNF

-121 ENLEFLNDKF
+121 ENLEFLNKKF
-131 GKNAHCVYAVIHFDE
+131 GKNARCVYAVIHFDE
-146 STPHMQSMWT
+146 STPHLQSMWT
-156 FSEENNQKDEYTV
+156 FLEENNQKDEYTV
-169 SDINTAKVKSALT
+169 SDVNPAKVKSALS

-194 IAGTD
+194 VAGTD

-213 PKIIERQLAKMN
+213 PKIIERQLAKLN

-254 VNDFMVTNP
+254 VNDFMVNNAAV
-263 SINEL
+263 NEL
-268 KNKVKVFSNEGA
+268 KNKIKVYSNEGV

-285 RTKKVNSSEDLDR
+285 RTEKVNSSEELDR
-298 TKFAMEK
+298 TKLVMEK
-305 EKKDLENKIGSND
+305 KKKELENKIGSND

-332 KREIIDRKKKISKE
+332 KREIIDKKKKISKE

-360 VRKSNKGITDFK
+360 VRKSNKEITDFK
-372 RIFDIK
+372 RIFNIK
-378 KIIKDKLNQR
+378 KIIKDKLNQK

-407 IFKNVDFEAINKKI
+407 VFKNVDFEAINKKI
-421 EDYSKAEKVEEL
+421 EDYSKGEKVEEL
-433 IKNRDNLYFE
+433 IKNRENLYFE
-443 IKTLETEESN
+443 IKTLETKTSN

-460 LEKEKNSK
+460 LEKEQISK
-468 NNEIRNLDEQIW
+468 NNEIRNLDEQIL
-480 EKKIEA
+480 EKKKEA
-486 EKPYVVSER
+486 EKPYLVSER

-509 KRGNTLMR
+509 KRGDTLMR

-541 LQMEPELQEINNK
+541 LQMEREQQELNN
-554 RRQLNDIYVDLEE
+554 RLRQLNDSYADLEE

-581 PIIQKEVDDL
+581 PVVQQEVDDL

-615 EYDKLFGEAE
+615 EYDKLFGEAQA
-625 TRADEKIKGGYIRR
+625 RADEKIKRAYIRR

-645 KFINQMTNLLH
+645 KFIKQMTKILH
-656 EDSNGK
+656 EDFNGK

-674 AIEKLPDN
+674 AIENVPDS
-682 TYGWWNDFK
+682 TYSWWNDFK
-691 INLDIEL
+691 NNLNIEL
-698 ENTVRERK
+698 ENTVKDKNVVRNRS
-706 AVHNQNKSKSQYHR
+706 NSQYDR
-720 SR
+720 SL